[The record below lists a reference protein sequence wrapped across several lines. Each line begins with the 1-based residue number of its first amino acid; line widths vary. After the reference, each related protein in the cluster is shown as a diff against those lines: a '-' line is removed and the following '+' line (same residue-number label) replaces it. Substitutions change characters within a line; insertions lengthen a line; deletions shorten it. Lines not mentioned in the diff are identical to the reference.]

1 MSVEAFTVDGKV
13 TIDTTPFES
22 GIAKVTSK
30 LSELSGSMKSM
41 MEIGGGNWNFNG
53 ALNWLKTLK
62 DDIAVIKQDI
72 ATMNTEFANTKG
84 KNALKTEIASLRS
97 EIDAIKQKVNETT
110 TQTVQRVRE
119 VQTEISAIV
128 SGTEPLVQLWTAMNG
143 QITEHYDILGIY
155 NSEIGQINAKWRETQ
170 GLVQKNTA
178 FMKEM
183 EVSGS
188 NVAKYFIHENELLQA
203 SLNFINQRAKSERT
217 FDSAVTKSFS
227 SLVRLSGELEKQVI
241 TTQKRATALSRVG
254 KEIIRN
260 GSEIKKN
267 LTYEEEMV
275 ATEKLF
281 QSGLG
286 EELASRIRINEQIKI
301 SNEMFM
307 ASKNA
312 ESQML
317 TFLNEEKGILSNL
330 TGQREKSL
338 AFIKE
343 ELTLEKEK
351 ASLIGEETALLNE
364 QNAVKQKGAVTGV
377 NGGKNK
383 LDKMSYL
390 PSRIG
395 SMAVTMWGF
404 NELMDIYNNTYSH
417 INAEGQRDYFANRIG
432 MDTKALNEFKGEI
445 ASMQKQYQKLDMTVV
460 GANALETASK
470 YGVASKDLGN
480 LTKVMAIYGS
490 EFVKQG
496 RSQEDS
502 ILAINDA
509 LDGELRRLK
518 EVGIGAEELEATG
531 LWSGDESDKTGMIL
545 ALLQIADERGYTK
558 TAQEITNLSDAI
570 QVLEVRLA
578 IDLAQAF
585 HIIEPILTE
594 TAKVFIGLLT
604 IAEQL
609 AKVIGDLGKA
619 FGSWLDST
627 FGKGTSTKFFDG
639 ITKGLGYLLAFL
651 IMYKVADKIREAV
664 SGFSL
669 LGKGWGKLQDKL
681 GRTKGMDKASDSLGD
696 FTNSTT
702 GGTVSKGGGFKE
714 NFKAQWSKLG
724 KDLGKMA
731 RVFVDVAVALA
742 LAFVLIEEGILIIS
756 GIGATYD
763 ALKPQFES
771 GVEFIKEF
779 GLWFALLGGAM
790 LGLSYAIGRIPKG
803 VEKAI
808 TKGATKLAY
817 GMAIAIGLIAE
828 AIVLL
833 IAPMTAIALLGGTAS
848 FLGTNLDKGLE
859 VISWI
864 GNALHQI
871 DLPVALFIGGF
882 LAISLLLGL
891 VQPLT
896 LALAVGIASA
906 LLLVTE
912 AIVMLIPPLGAIALL
927 GGTASMLGEDNI
939 NQGAETIKRI
949 GNVLQVLAQAI
960 PYLLVVDLSIFGVQL
975 VEWGNRL
982 LSGGKDG
989 LTTLVQDILPTI
1001 QTFISDFNDLDFS
1014 ETLDTAKV
1022 QAVTTMANQIPPLFQ
1037 AIQKV
1042 NNALGGGGVSVS
1054 LLGGLIEIK
1063 SDSGL
1068 GDKLT
1073 TLYEDIKAVMDFAN
1087 KLGGLGTGGNANT
1100 TAIQQTANAIT
1111 QLKTKLDLFVTT
1123 ISGAS
1128 AKVQTAST
1136 KLGNALPNG
1145 FKTGSASFSS
1155 AVVSVLAKGVKEIQ
1169 SRYNTFNNGGK
1180 TLGQK
1185 MIDGFKNHKPSLKT
1199 VTSKEIDYA
1208 LDELDDS
1215 KDDFYNKGKA
1225 LGEELTRGY
1234 QDGADIHSP
1243 GLIARTTARELRYTM
1258 DALDTGKK
1266 MMYQGGVALGQ
1277 ALTNGYNSYG
1287 NIRTDVGVLASKG
1300 VSNEQ
1305 LQANVKNTKL
1315 NGNIK
1320 GQNPQLTQTIINID
1334 MSNSTVIGVQDL
1346 DNKIRQ
1352 SVEKAIISINSP
1364 NGAIGY

>member
-41 MEIGGGNWNFNG
+41 MEMGGGNWNFNG
-53 ALNWLKTLK
+53 ALNGLKTLK
-62 DDIAVIKQDI
+62 DDLAVIKQDI

-84 KNALKTEIASLRS
+84 IETLRSEILELRS

-119 VQTEISAIV
+119 VKTEISAIT
-128 SGTEPLVQLWTAMNG
+128 SGTEPLVQLWSAMNG
-143 QITEHYDILGIY
+143 QMAEHYDILGIY

-170 GLVQKNTA
+170 GLVEKNTA
-178 FMKEM
+178 FMKEI

-188 NVAKYFIHENELLQA
+188 NIAKYFTHETQILERNVSLLEQEAELTNLLTQKSRQNATTISQISRELSRVTNFSREVGTYFANEDKILRMSLRTLQEQDRILA
-203 SLNFINQRAKSERT
+203 DKLAKSER
-217 FDSAVTKSFS
+217 
-227 SLVRLSGELEKQVI
+227 E
-241 TTQKRATALSRVG
+241 TALAR
-254 KEIIRN
+254 EIAEINKLDMDIRR
-260 GSEIKKN
+260 
-267 LTYEEEMV
+267 
-275 ATEKLF
+275 
-281 QSGLG
+281 
-286 EELASRIRINEQIKI
+286 AS
-301 SNEMFM
+301 
-307 ASKNA
+307 ANA
-312 ESQML
+312 EAEML
-317 TFLNEEKGILSNL
+317 AFLESERGVISSITGSREKGLSVIN
-330 TGQREKSL
+330 
-338 AFIKE
+338 KE
-343 ELTLEKEK
+343 LSLEKEK
-351 ASLIGEETALLNE
+351 MALIGEETALINE
-364 QNAVKQKGAVTGV
+364 QNAVKEKGAVTGA

-383 LDKMSYL
+383 LDKMGYL
-390 PSRIG
+390 PRRIG
-395 SMAVTMWGF
+395 SMALTMWGF
-404 NELMDIYNNTYSH
+404 NELMDVYDKTMGH
-417 INAEGQRDYFANRIG
+417 INAESQKDYFAKRMG
-432 MDTKALNEFKGEI
+432 MNSKATQDFTNQLNN
-445 ASMQKQYQKLDMTVV
+445 MQKTYKKLDMTVV

-470 YGVASKDLGN
+470 YKVQESSLGDL
-480 LTKVMAIYGS
+480 TEVMAIYGS

-496 RSQEDS
+496 RTQEDS

-518 EVGIGAEELEATG
+518 EVGIGAEELKATG
-531 LWSGDESDKTGMIL
+531 LWNGDESDKEGML
-545 ALLQIADERGYTK
+545 KALLQIAQERGYDK
-558 TAQEITNLSDAI
+558 TAKDITNLSDAI
-570 QVLEVRLA
+570 TTLEVKLS
-578 IDLAQAF
+578 IDLARAF
-585 HIIEPILTE
+585 GVIEPLITDVLGNFVIMLEALEGAIAWVTPKITE
-594 TAKVFIGLLT
+594 FAKAIGLIDKDGKATQFGNFLEDWASWMIT
-604 IAEQL
+604 FGITAYGVYKIAKPL
-609 AKVIGDLGKA
+609 LGMFGKLKDVGGSLGKET
-619 FGSWLDST
+619 GDI
-627 FGKGTSTKFFDG
+627 GKTMNT
-639 ITKGLGYLLAFL
+639 
-651 IMYKVADKIREAV
+651 
-664 SGFSL
+664 
-669 LGKGWGKLQDKL
+669 
-681 GRTKGMDKASDSLGD
+681 
-696 FTNSTT
+696 
-702 GGTVSKGGGFKE
+702 GGFKE
-714 NFKAQWSKLG
+714 NFKSEWGKLG
-724 KDLGKMA
+724 KNLGKMA
-731 RVFVDVAVALA
+731 RVFVEVAVALA
-742 LAFVLIEEGILIIS
+742 MAFALIEEGILLIS
-756 GIGATYD
+756 AVGYTYD
-763 ALKPQFES
+763 SLKPQFES
-771 GVEFIKEF
+771 GIEFIKEF

-790 LGLSYAIGRIPKG
+790 IGLSYALGKVPDSAMKNIG
-803 VEKAI
+803 
-808 TKGATKLAY
+808 KGATKLAY

-871 DLPVALFIGGF
+871 DLPMVLFIGGF

-927 GGTASMLGEDNI
+927 GGTASMLGEDKI
-939 NQGAETIKRI
+939 QQGAETIKMI

-960 PYLLVVDLSIFGVQL
+960 PYLLVVDLSIFAVQL

-1014 ETLDTAKV
+1014 ETLDPAKV

-1042 NNALGGGGVSVS
+1042 NNAMGTSDAVGNIFGALGGGISGAI
-1054 LLGGLIEIK
+1054 GMGL
-1063 SDSGL
+1063 SA
-1068 GDKLT
+1068 KLDQ
-1073 TLYEDIKAVMDFAN
+1073 LYKDIKNVMDFAN

-1111 QLKTKLDLFVTT
+1111 QLKMKLDLFITT
-1123 ISGAS
+1123 ISSAS
-1128 AKVQTAST
+1128 ARVQSAST
-1136 KLGNALPNG
+1136 RLGNALPNG
-1145 FKTGSASFSS
+1145 FKTGSASFGS
-1155 AVVSVLAKGVKEIQ
+1155 AVVSVLAKGVHQVQ
-1169 SRYNTFNNGGK
+1169 SRYATFNNGGK
-1180 TLGQK
+1180 ALGQK
-1185 MIDGFKNHKPSLKT
+1185 LVDGFKNHKPSLKT

-1208 LDELDDS
+1208 LDELDDRKS
-1215 KDDFYNKGKA
+1215 EFYDKGKA
-1225 LGEELTRGY
+1225 LGSELTRGY

-1287 NIRTDVGVLASKG
+1287 NLRTDVGVLASKG

-1305 LQANVKNTKL
+1305 LQANVKSVQGKGK
-1315 NGNIK
+1315 GNQ
-1320 GQNPQLTQTIINID
+1320 QNPQLTQTNINID

-1352 SVEKAIISINSP
+1352 AVEKAIVSINSP

>member
-1 MSVEAFTVDGKV
+1 M
-13 TIDTTPFES
+13 
-22 GIAKVTSK
+22 
-30 LSELSGSMKSM
+30 
-41 MEIGGGNWNFNG
+41 
-53 ALNWLKTLK
+53 
-62 DDIAVIKQDI
+62 
-72 ATMNTEFANTKG
+72 
-84 KNALKTEIASLRS
+84 SLRTLQ
-97 EIDAIKQKVNETT
+97 EQD
-110 TQTVQRVRE
+110 R
-119 VQTEISAIV
+119 
-128 SGTEPLVQLWTAMNG
+128 
-143 QITEHYDILGIY
+143 IL
-155 NSEIGQINAKWRETQ
+155 ADK
-170 GLVQKNTA
+170 L
-178 FMKEM
+178 
-183 EVSGS
+183 
-188 NVAKYFIHENELLQA
+188 
-203 SLNFINQRAKSERT
+203 AKSER
-217 FDSAVTKSFS
+217 
-227 SLVRLSGELEKQVI
+227 E
-241 TTQKRATALSRVG
+241 TALAR
-254 KEIIRN
+254 EIAEINKLDMDIRR
-260 GSEIKKN
+260 
-267 LTYEEEMV
+267 
-275 ATEKLF
+275 
-281 QSGLG
+281 
-286 EELASRIRINEQIKI
+286 AS
-301 SNEMFM
+301 
-307 ASKNA
+307 ANA
-312 ESQML
+312 EAEML
-317 TFLNEEKGILSNL
+317 AFLESERGVISSITGSREKGLSVIN
-330 TGQREKSL
+330 
-338 AFIKE
+338 KE
-343 ELTLEKEK
+343 LSLEKEK
-351 ASLIGEETALLNE
+351 MALIGEETALINE
-364 QNAVKQKGAVTGV
+364 QNAVKQKGAVTGA

-383 LDKMSYL
+383 LDKMGYL

-395 SMAVTMWGF
+395 SMAMTMWGF

-417 INAEGQRDYFANRIG
+417 INAEGQRDYFAKRIG
-432 MDTKALNEFKGEI
+432 MDTKALNGFKGEI

-651 IMYKVADKIREAV
+651 IMYKVADRIREAV

-808 TKGATKLAY
+808 TKGATRLAR

-864 GNALHQI
+864 GNALHKI

-939 NQGAETIKRI
+939 NQGAETIRMI
-949 GNVLQVLAQAI
+949 GRVLKVLSEAMTDLVIVDLGVLADRVLNFAT
-960 PYLLVVDLSIFGVQL
+960 QL
-975 VEWGNRL
+975 MN
-982 LSGGKDG
+982 GGKDAM
-989 LTTLVQDILPTI
+989 TTLTEDILPSLRD
-1001 QTFISDFNDLDFS
+1001 FIIDFNAMDFS
-1014 ETLDTAKV
+1014 VTVDSAKV
-1022 QAVTTMANQIPPLFQ
+1022 QAVTTMANQIPPMFRAVQNL
-1037 AIQKV
+1037 
-1042 NNALGGGGVSVS
+1042 NNVLGGGGVSVS

-1073 TLYEDIKAVMDFAN
+1073 AFYEDIKAVMDFAR

-1100 TAIQQTANAIT
+1100 TAIQQTSNAIT
-1111 QLKTKLDLFVTT
+1111 QLKTKLDLFITT

-1128 AKVQTAST
+1128 VKVQTAST

-1155 AVVSVLAKGVKEIQ
+1155 AVVRVLAKGVREIQ
-1169 SRYNTFNNGGK
+1169 SRYATFNNGGK
-1180 TLGQK
+1180 ALGQK
-1185 MIDGFKNHKPSLKT
+1185 LVDGFKNHKPSLKT

-1215 KDDFYNKGKA
+1215 KDDFYSKGKA

-1258 DALDTGKK
+1258 DALTVGER

-1287 NIRTDVGVLASKG
+1287 NLRTDVGVLASKG

-1315 NGNIK
+1315 NGNLK
-1320 GQNPQLTQTIINID
+1320 GQNPQLTQTNINID

-1352 SVEKAIISINSP
+1352 AVEKAIVSINSP

>member
-41 MEIGGGNWNFNG
+41 MEMGGGNWNFNG
-53 ALNWLKTLK
+53 ALNGLKTLK

-72 ATMNTEFANTKG
+72 ATMNTEFANTQG
-84 KNALKTEIASLRS
+84 INALKTEIASLRS

-119 VQTEISAIV
+119 VKTEISAIV
-128 SGTEPLVQLWTAMNG
+128 SGTEPLVQLWTVMNG
-143 QITEHYDILGIY
+143 QIAEHYDILGIY

-188 NVAKYFIHENELLQA
+188 NVAKYFTHEAQILERNVSLLKQEAELTNLLTQKSRQNATTISQISRELSRVANFSREVGTYFANEDKILRMSLRTLQEQDRILA
-203 SLNFINQRAKSERT
+203 DKLAKSER
-217 FDSAVTKSFS
+217 
-227 SLVRLSGELEKQVI
+227 E
-241 TTQKRATALSRVG
+241 TALAR
-254 KEIIRN
+254 EIAEINKLDMDIRR
-260 GSEIKKN
+260 
-267 LTYEEEMV
+267 
-275 ATEKLF
+275 
-281 QSGLG
+281 
-286 EELASRIRINEQIKI
+286 AS
-301 SNEMFM
+301 
-307 ASKNA
+307 ANA
-312 ESQML
+312 EAEML
-317 TFLNEEKGILSNL
+317 AFLESERGVISSITGSREKGLSVIN
-330 TGQREKSL
+330 
-338 AFIKE
+338 KE
-343 ELTLEKEK
+343 LSLEKEK
-351 ASLIGEETALLNE
+351 MAIIGEETALLNE

-395 SMAVTMWGF
+395 SMALTMWGF

-417 INAEGQRDYFANRIG
+417 INAEGQRDYFADRIG
-432 MDTKALNEFKGEI
+432 MDTKALNRFKGEI

-496 RSQEDS
+496 RTQEDS

-585 HIIEPILTE
+585 HIVEPILKE
-594 TAKVFIGLLT
+594 TATVFIGLLT

-702 GGTVSKGGGFKE
+702 GGTASKGGGFKE

-724 KDLGKMA
+724 KDLGMIA

-771 GVEFIKEF
+771 GIEFIKEF
-779 GLWFALLGGAM
+779 GVWFALLGGAM
-790 LGLSYAIGRIPKG
+790 LVFSYALGRVPESAMKS
-803 VEKAI
+803 VN
-808 TKGATKLAY
+808 KGATKLAR

-859 VISWI
+859 VIGWI
-864 GNALHQI
+864 GNALHKI

-882 LAISLLLGL
+882 LAISLLLGS

-912 AIVMLIPPLGAIALL
+912 AIVMLIPTLGAIALL
-927 GGTASMLGEDNI
+927 GGTASMLG
-939 NQGAETIKRI
+939 
-949 GNVLQVLAQAI
+949 
-960 PYLLVVDLSIFGVQL
+960 
-975 VEWGNRL
+975 
-982 LSGGKDG
+982 
-989 LTTLVQDILPTI
+989 
-1001 QTFISDFNDLDFS
+1001 
-1014 ETLDTAKV
+1014 
-1022 QAVTTMANQIPPLFQ
+1022 
-1037 AIQKV
+1037 
-1042 NNALGGGGVSVS
+1042 
-1054 LLGGLIEIK
+1054 
-1063 SDSGL
+1063 
-1068 GDKLT
+1068 
-1073 TLYEDIKAVMDFAN
+1073 
-1087 KLGGLGTGGNANT
+1087 
-1100 TAIQQTANAIT
+1100 
-1111 QLKTKLDLFVTT
+1111 
-1123 ISGAS
+1123 
-1128 AKVQTAST
+1128 
-1136 KLGNALPNG
+1136 
-1145 FKTGSASFSS
+1145 
-1155 AVVSVLAKGVKEIQ
+1155 
-1169 SRYNTFNNGGK
+1169 
-1180 TLGQK
+1180 
-1185 MIDGFKNHKPSLKT
+1185 
-1199 VTSKEIDYA
+1199 
-1208 LDELDDS
+1208 
-1215 KDDFYNKGKA
+1215 
-1225 LGEELTRGY
+1225 
-1234 QDGADIHSP
+1234 
-1243 GLIARTTARELRYTM
+1243 
-1258 DALDTGKK
+1258 
-1266 MMYQGGVALGQ
+1266 
-1277 ALTNGYNSYG
+1277 
-1287 NIRTDVGVLASKG
+1287 
-1300 VSNEQ
+1300 
-1305 LQANVKNTKL
+1305 
-1315 NGNIK
+1315 
-1320 GQNPQLTQTIINID
+1320 
-1334 MSNSTVIGVQDL
+1334 
-1346 DNKIRQ
+1346 
-1352 SVEKAIISINSP
+1352 
-1364 NGAIGY
+1364 

>member
-22 GIAKVTSK
+22 GIAKVTTK

-41 MEIGGGNWNFNG
+41 MEMGGGNWNFNG
-53 ALNWLKTLK
+53 ALDGLKTLK
-62 DDIAVIKQDI
+62 DDLAVIKQDI
-72 ATMNTEFANTKG
+72 ATMNTEFANTQG
-84 KNALKTEIASLRS
+84 INALKTEIASLRS

-119 VQTEISAIV
+119 VKTEISAIT
-128 SGTEPLVQLWTAMNG
+128 SGTEPLVQLWSAMNG
-143 QITEHYDILGIY
+143 QLAEHYDILRIY

-170 GLVQKNTA
+170 GLVEKNTA
-178 FMKEM
+178 FMKEI

-188 NVAKYFIHENELLQA
+188 NIAKYFTHETQILERNVSLLEQEAELTNL
-203 SLNFINQRAKSERT
+203 L
-217 FDSAVTKSFS
+217 
-227 SLVRLSGELEKQVI
+227 
-241 TTQKRATALSRVG
+241 TQKSRQNATTISQISRELSIDMDIRRASA
-254 KEIIRN
+254 
-260 GSEIKKN
+260 
-267 LTYEEEMV
+267 
-275 ATEKLF
+275 
-281 QSGLG
+281 
-286 EELASRIRINEQIKI
+286 
-301 SNEMFM
+301 
-307 ASKNA
+307 NA
-312 ESQML
+312 EAEML
-317 TFLNEEKGILSNL
+317 AFLESEKGVISSI
-330 TGQREKSL
+330 TGSREKGLSV
-338 AFIKE
+338 INKE
-343 ELTLEKEK
+343 LSLEKEK
-351 ASLIGEETALLNE
+351 MALIGEETALINE
-364 QNAVKQKGAVTGV
+364 QNAVKQKGAVTGA

-383 LDKMSYL
+383 LDKMGYL

-395 SMAVTMWGF
+395 SMALTMWGF

-417 INAEGQRDYFANRIG
+417 INAEGQRDYFADRIG
-432 MDTKALNEFKGEI
+432 MDTKALNGFKGEI

-509 LDGELRRLK
+509 LDGELRRLT

-594 TAKVFIGLLT
+594 TAKVFVGLLT

-790 LGLSYAIGRIPKG
+790 IGLSYALGKVPESAMQT
-803 VEKAI
+803 V

-939 NQGAETIKRI
+939 NQGAETIRMI
-949 GNVLQVLAQAI
+949 GRVLNVLADAMVDLV
-960 PYLLVVDLSIFGVQL
+960 VVDLGVLADRVLNFATQL
-975 VEWGNRL
+975 MN
-982 LSGGKDG
+982 GGKDAM
-989 LTTLVQDILPTI
+989 TTLTEDILPSLRD
-1001 QTFISDFNDLDFS
+1001 FIIDFNAMDFS
-1014 ETLDTAKV
+1014 VTVDSAKV
-1022 QAVTTMANQIPPLFQ
+1022 QAVTTMAEQIPPMFN
-1037 AIQKV
+1037 AVQKLT
-1042 NNALGGGGVSVS
+1042 NSLGGGGVSVS
-1054 LLGGLIEIK
+1054 LLGGLIEVK

-1073 TLYEDIKAVMDFAN
+1073 TLYEDIRAVMDFAR

-1100 TAIQQTANAIT
+1100 TAIQQTSNAIT
-1111 QLKTKLDLFVTT
+1111 QLKTKLDLFITT

-1128 AKVQTAST
+1128 VKVQTAST

-1145 FKTGSASFSS
+1145 FKTGSASFGS
-1155 AVVSVLAKGVKEIQ
+1155 AVVSVLAKGVHQVQ
-1169 SRYNTFNNGGK
+1169 SRYATFNNGGK
-1180 TLGQK
+1180 ALGQK
-1185 MIDGFKNHKPSLKT
+1185 LVDGFKNHKPSLKT
-1199 VTSKEIDYA
+1199 ITSKEIDYA
-1208 LDELDDS
+1208 LDELDDRKS
-1215 KDDFYNKGKA
+1215 EFYDKGKA
-1225 LGEELTRGY
+1225 LGSELTRGY

-1287 NIRTDVGVLASKG
+1287 NLRTDVGVLASKG

-1305 LQANVKNTKL
+1305 LQANARSVQVKGK
-1315 NGNIK
+1315 GNQ
-1320 GQNPQLTQTIINID
+1320 QNPQLTQTNINID

-1352 SVEKAIISINSP
+1352 AVEKAIVSINSP

>member
-22 GIAKVTSK
+22 GIAKVTTK

-41 MEIGGGNWNFNG
+41 MEMGGGNWNFNG
-53 ALNWLKTLK
+53 ALNGLKTLK
-62 DDIAVIKQDI
+62 DDLAVIKQDI

-84 KNALKTEIASLRS
+84 IETLRSEILELRS

-119 VQTEISAIV
+119 VKTEISAIT
-128 SGTEPLVQLWTAMNG
+128 SGTEPLVQLWSAMNG
-143 QITEHYDILGIY
+143 QMAEHYDILGIY

-170 GLVQKNTA
+170 GLVEKNTA
-178 FMKEM
+178 FMKEI

-188 NVAKYFIHENELLQA
+188 NIAKYFTHETQILERNVSLLEQEAELTNLLTQKSRQNATTISQISRELSRVTNFSREVGTYFANEDKILRMSLRTLQEQDRILA
-203 SLNFINQRAKSERT
+203 DKLAKSER
-217 FDSAVTKSFS
+217 
-227 SLVRLSGELEKQVI
+227 E
-241 TTQKRATALSRVG
+241 TALAR
-254 KEIIRN
+254 EIAEINKLDMDIRR
-260 GSEIKKN
+260 
-267 LTYEEEMV
+267 
-275 ATEKLF
+275 
-281 QSGLG
+281 
-286 EELASRIRINEQIKI
+286 AS
-301 SNEMFM
+301 
-307 ASKNA
+307 ANA
-312 ESQML
+312 EAEML
-317 TFLNEEKGILSNL
+317 AFLESERGVISSITGSREKGLSAIN
-330 TGQREKSL
+330 
-338 AFIKE
+338 KE
-343 ELTLEKEK
+343 LSLEKEK
-351 ASLIGEETALLNE
+351 IALIGEETALLNE
-364 QNAVKQKGAVTGV
+364 QNAVKQKGAVTGA

-383 LDKMSYL
+383 LDKMGYL

-395 SMAVTMWGF
+395 SMALTMWGF
-404 NELMDIYNNTYSH
+404 NELMDVYNNTYSH
-417 INAEGQRDYFANRIG
+417 INAEGQRDYFADRIG
-432 MDTKALNEFKGEI
+432 MDTKALNGFKGEI

-518 EVGIGAEELEATG
+518 EVGIGKEELEATG
-531 LWSGDESDKTGMIL
+531 LWSGKESDKTGMIL

-585 HIIEPILTE
+585 HIIEPVLKE
-594 TAKVFIGLLT
+594 TATVFIGLLT

-651 IMYKVADKIREAV
+651 ILYKVADNIREAV

-681 GRTKGMDKASDSLGD
+681 GKTKGMDKATKSMGKMGQ
-696 FTNSTT
+696 TT
-702 GGTVSKGGGFKE
+702 GGTVS
-714 NFKAQWSKLG
+714 NTSA
-724 KDLGKMA
+724 KDGLKNWGRNLAKNLGKMA
-731 RVFVDVAVALA
+731 EIFIEVAVAIAMAWA
-742 LAFVLIEEGILIIS
+742 LLKESMILIGDLGKDWEAHKSEIDS
-756 GIGATYD
+756 GMDFIKTYGIWILGVSAIMIYFLNGMGATPTTT
-763 ALKPQFES
+763 AEMRNIARGGLKFAE
-771 GVEFIKEF
+771 
-779 GLWFALLGGAM
+779 GL
-790 LGLSYAIGRIPKG
+790 
-803 VEKAI
+803 
-808 TKGATKLAY
+808 
-817 GMAIAIGLIAE
+817 AIAMGLITE
-828 AIVLL
+828 AIVML
-833 IAPMTAIALLGGTAS
+833 IPPMLAIALLGGTAS

-871 DLPVALFIGGF
+871 DLPMVLFIGGF

-906 LLLVTE
+906 LFLITE

-927 GGTASMLGEDNI
+927 GGTASMLGEDKI
-939 NQGAETIKRI
+939 QQGAETIKMI

-1014 ETLDTAKV
+1014 ETLDPAKV

-1042 NNALGGGGVSVS
+1042 NNAMGTSDAVGNIFGALGGGISGAI
-1054 LLGGLIEIK
+1054 GMGL
-1063 SDSGL
+1063 SA
-1068 GDKLT
+1068 KLDQ
-1073 TLYEDIKAVMDFAN
+1073 LYKDIKNVMDFAN

-1128 AKVQTAST
+1128 ARVQSAST
-1136 KLGNALPNG
+1136 RLGNALPNG
-1145 FKTGSASFSS
+1145 FKTGSASFGS
-1155 AVVSVLAKGVKEIQ
+1155 AVVSVLAKGVHQVQ
-1169 SRYNTFNNGGK
+1169 SRYATFNNGGK
-1180 TLGQK
+1180 ALGQK
-1185 MIDGFKNHKPSLKT
+1185 LVDGFKNHKPSLKT

-1208 LDELDDS
+1208 LDELDDRKS
-1215 KDDFYNKGKA
+1215 EFYDKGKA
-1225 LGEELTRGY
+1225 LGSELTRGY

-1287 NIRTDVGVLASKG
+1287 NLRTDVGVLASKG

-1305 LQANVKNTKL
+1305 LQANVKSVQGKGK
-1315 NGNIK
+1315 GNQ
-1320 GQNPQLTQTIINID
+1320 QNPQLTQTNINID

-1352 SVEKAIISINSP
+1352 AVEKAIVSINSP

>member
-22 GIAKVTSK
+22 GIAKVTTK

-41 MEIGGGNWNFNG
+41 MEMGGGNWNFNG
-53 ALNWLKTLK
+53 ALNGLKTLK
-62 DDIAVIKQDI
+62 DDLAVIKQDI

-84 KNALKTEIASLRS
+84 INALKTEIASLRS

-119 VQTEISAIV
+119 VKTEISAIT
-128 SGTEPLVQLWTAMNG
+128 SGTEPLVQLWSAMNG
-143 QITEHYDILGIY
+143 QLSEHYDILGIY

-170 GLVQKNTA
+170 GLVEKNTA
-178 FMKEM
+178 FMKEI

-188 NVAKYFIHENELLQA
+188 NIAKYFTHETQILERNVSLLEQEAELTNLLTQKSRQNATTISQISRELSRVTNFSREVGTYFANEDKILRMSLRTLQEQDRILA
-203 SLNFINQRAKSERT
+203 DKLAKSER
-217 FDSAVTKSFS
+217 
-227 SLVRLSGELEKQVI
+227 E
-241 TTQKRATALSRVG
+241 TALAR
-254 KEIIRN
+254 EIAEINKLDMDIRR
-260 GSEIKKN
+260 
-267 LTYEEEMV
+267 
-275 ATEKLF
+275 
-281 QSGLG
+281 
-286 EELASRIRINEQIKI
+286 AS
-301 SNEMFM
+301 
-307 ASKNA
+307 ANA
-312 ESQML
+312 EAEML
-317 TFLNEEKGILSNL
+317 AFLESERGVISSITGSREKGLSAIN
-330 TGQREKSL
+330 
-338 AFIKE
+338 KE
-343 ELTLEKEK
+343 LSLEKEK
-351 ASLIGEETALLNE
+351 IALIGEETTLLNE
-364 QNAVKQKGAVTGV
+364 QNAVKQKGAVTGA

-383 LDKMSYL
+383 LDKMGYL
-390 PSRIG
+390 PKRIG
-395 SMAVTMWGF
+395 SMALTMWGF
-404 NELMDIYNNTYSH
+404 NELMDVYDKTMGH
-417 INAEGQRDYFANRIG
+417 INAESQKDYFAKRMG
-432 MDTKALNEFKGEI
+432 MNSKATQDFTNQLNN
-445 ASMQKQYQKLDMTVV
+445 MQKTYKKLDMTVV

-470 YGVASKDLGN
+470 YKVQESSLGDL
-480 LTKVMAIYGS
+480 TEVMAIYGS

-496 RSQEDS
+496 RTQEDS

-518 EVGIGAEELEATG
+518 EVGIGAEELKATG
-531 LWSGDESDKTGMIL
+531 LWNGDESDKEGML
-545 ALLQIADERGYTK
+545 KALLQIAQERGYDK
-558 TAQEITNLSDAI
+558 TAKDITNLSDAI
-570 QVLEVRLA
+570 TTLEVKLS
-578 IDLAQAF
+578 IDLARAF
-585 HIIEPILTE
+585 GVIEPLITDVLGNFVIMLEALEGAIAWVTPKITE
-594 TAKVFIGLLT
+594 FAKAIGLIDKDGKATQFGNFLEDWASWMIT
-604 IAEQL
+604 FGIIAYGVYKIAKPLLGMFGKLKDVGGGIAEGTGD
-609 AKVIGDLGKA
+609 IGK
-619 FGSWLDST
+619 T
-627 FGKGTSTKFFDG
+627 MNT
-639 ITKGLGYLLAFL
+639 
-651 IMYKVADKIREAV
+651 
-664 SGFSL
+664 
-669 LGKGWGKLQDKL
+669 
-681 GRTKGMDKASDSLGD
+681 
-696 FTNSTT
+696 
-702 GGTVSKGGGFKE
+702 GGFKE
-714 NFKAQWSKLG
+714 NFKSEWGKLG
-724 KDLGKMA
+724 KNLGKMA
-731 RVFVDVAVALA
+731 RVFVEVAVALA
-742 LAFVLIEEGILIIS
+742 MAFALIEEGILLIS
-756 GIGATYD
+756 AVGYTYD
-763 ALKPQFES
+763 SLKPQFDS
-771 GVEFIKEF
+771 GIEFIKEF

-790 LGLSYAIGRIPKG
+790 LGLSYALGKVPDSAMKTIG
-803 VEKAI
+803 
-808 TKGATKLAY
+808 KGATRLAY

-833 IAPMTAIALLGGTAS
+833 IAPMTAIALLGGIAS

-871 DLPVALFIGGF
+871 DLPMALFIGGF
-882 LAISLLLGL
+882 LAVSLLLGL

-927 GGTASMLGEDNI
+927 GGTASMLGEDKI
-939 NQGAETIKRI
+939 QQGAETIKMI

-960 PYLLVVDLSIFGVQL
+960 PSLLVVDLSILGVQL

-1014 ETLDTAKV
+1014 ETLDPAKV

-1042 NNALGGGGVSVS
+1042 NNAMGTSDAVGNIFGALGGGISGAI
-1054 LLGGLIEIK
+1054 GMGL
-1063 SDSGL
+1063 SA
-1068 GDKLT
+1068 KLNQ
-1073 TLYEDIKAVMDFAN
+1073 LYNDIKNVMDFAN

-1111 QLKTKLDLFVTT
+1111 QLKTKLDLFITT

-1128 AKVQTAST
+1128 ARVQSAST
-1136 KLGNALPNG
+1136 RLGNALPNG
-1145 FKTGSASFSS
+1145 FKTGSASFGS
-1155 AVVSVLAKGVKEIQ
+1155 AVVSVLAKGVHQVQ
-1169 SRYNTFNNGGK
+1169 SRYATFNNGGK
-1180 TLGQK
+1180 ALGQK
-1185 MIDGFKNHKPSLKT
+1185 LVDGFKNHKPSLKT

-1208 LDELDDS
+1208 LDELDDRKS
-1215 KDDFYNKGKA
+1215 EFYDKGKA
-1225 LGEELTRGY
+1225 LGSELTRGY

-1287 NIRTDVGVLASKG
+1287 NLRTDVGVLASKG

-1305 LQANVKNTKL
+1305 LQANARSVQGKGK
-1315 NGNIK
+1315 GN
-1320 GQNPQLTQTIINID
+1320 QQTPQLTQTNINID

-1352 SVEKAIISINSP
+1352 AVEKAIVSINSP

>member
-41 MEIGGGNWNFNG
+41 MEMGGGNWNFNG
-53 ALNWLKTLK
+53 ALNGLKTLK

-84 KNALKTEIASLRS
+84 INALKTEIASLRS

-119 VQTEISAIV
+119 VKTEISAIV
-128 SGTEPLVQLWTAMNG
+128 SGTEPLVQLWSAMNG
-143 QITEHYDILGIY
+143 QMAEHYDILGIY

-170 GLVQKNTA
+170 GLVEKNTA
-178 FMKEM
+178 FMKEI

-188 NVAKYFIHENELLQA
+188 NIAKYFTHETQILERNVSLLEQEAELTNLLTQKSRQNATTISQISRELSRVTNFSREVGTYFANEDKILRMSLRTLQEQDRILA
-203 SLNFINQRAKSERT
+203 DKLAKSER
-217 FDSAVTKSFS
+217 
-227 SLVRLSGELEKQVI
+227 E
-241 TTQKRATALSRVG
+241 TALAR
-254 KEIIRN
+254 EIAEINKLDMDIRR
-260 GSEIKKN
+260 
-267 LTYEEEMV
+267 
-275 ATEKLF
+275 
-281 QSGLG
+281 
-286 EELASRIRINEQIKI
+286 AS
-301 SNEMFM
+301 
-307 ASKNA
+307 ANA
-312 ESQML
+312 EAEML
-317 TFLNEEKGILSNL
+317 AFLESERGVISSITGSREKGLSVIN
-330 TGQREKSL
+330 
-338 AFIKE
+338 KE
-343 ELTLEKEK
+343 LSLEKEK
-351 ASLIGEETALLNE
+351 MALIGEETALINE
-364 QNAVKQKGAVTGV
+364 QNAVKEKGAVTGV

-383 LDKMSYL
+383 LDKMGYL

-395 SMAVTMWGF
+395 SMALTMWGF

-417 INAEGQRDYFANRIG
+417 INAEGQRDYFAKRIG
-432 MDTKALNEFKGEI
+432 MDTKALNGFKGEI

-594 TAKVFIGLLT
+594 TAKVFVGLLT

-714 NFKAQWSKLG
+714 NFMAQWSKLG

-848 FLGTNLDKGLE
+848 FLGTNSDKGLE

-864 GNALHQI
+864 GNALHKI

-927 GGTASMLGEDNI
+927 GGTASMLGEDKI
-939 NQGAETIKRI
+939 QQGAETIKMI

-1022 QAVTTMANQIPPLFQ
+1022 QAVTTMANQIPPMFRAVQNL
-1037 AIQKV
+1037 
-1042 NNALGGGGVSVS
+1042 NNVLGGGGVSVS

-1073 TLYEDIKAVMDFAN
+1073 AFYEDIKAVMDFAR
-1087 KLGGLGTGGNANT
+1087 KLGGLGTGGNENT
-1100 TAIQQTANAIT
+1100 TAIQQTSNAIT
-1111 QLKTKLDLFVTT
+1111 QLKTKLDLFITT

-1128 AKVQTAST
+1128 VKVQTAST

-1145 FKTGSASFSS
+1145 FKTGSSSFGS
-1155 AVVSVLAKGVKEIQ
+1155 AVVSVLAKGVREIQ

-1208 LDELDDS
+1208 LDELDDA

-1225 LGEELTRGY
+1225 LGSELTRGY

-1287 NIRTDVGVLASKG
+1287 NLRTDVGVLAQKG

-1305 LQANVKNTKL
+1305 LQANARSVQGKGK
-1315 NGNIK
+1315 GN
-1320 GQNPQLTQTIINID
+1320 QQTQQLTQTNINID

-1352 SVEKAIISINSP
+1352 AVEKAIVSINSP

>member
-41 MEIGGGNWNFNG
+41 MEMGGGNWNFNG
-53 ALNWLKTLK
+53 ALNGLKTLK

-84 KNALKTEIASLRS
+84 INYLKTEIASLRS

-119 VQTEISAIV
+119 VKTEISAIV
-128 SGTEPLVQLWTAMNG
+128 SGTEPLVQLWSAMNG
-143 QITEHYDILGIY
+143 QLSEHYDILGIY
-155 NSEIGQINAKWRETQ
+155 NSELGQINAKWRETQ
-170 GLVQKNTA
+170 GLVEKNTA
-178 FMKEM
+178 FMKEI

-188 NVAKYFIHENELLQA
+188 NIAKYFTHETQILERNVSLLEQEAELTNLLTQKSRQNATTISQISRELSRVTNFSREVGTYFANEDKILRMSLRTLQEQDRILA
-203 SLNFINQRAKSERT
+203 DKLAKSER
-217 FDSAVTKSFS
+217 
-227 SLVRLSGELEKQVI
+227 E
-241 TTQKRATALSRVG
+241 TALAR
-254 KEIIRN
+254 EIAEINKLDMDIRR
-260 GSEIKKN
+260 
-267 LTYEEEMV
+267 
-275 ATEKLF
+275 
-281 QSGLG
+281 
-286 EELASRIRINEQIKI
+286 AS
-301 SNEMFM
+301 
-307 ASKNA
+307 ANA
-312 ESQML
+312 EAEML
-317 TFLNEEKGILSNL
+317 AFLESERGVISSITGSREKGLSAIN
-330 TGQREKSL
+330 
-338 AFIKE
+338 KE
-343 ELTLEKEK
+343 LSLEKEK
-351 ASLIGEETALLNE
+351 IALIGEETALLNE
-364 QNAVKQKGAVTGV
+364 QNAVKQKGAVTGA

-383 LDKMSYL
+383 LDKMGYL
-390 PSRIG
+390 PRRIG
-395 SMAVTMWGF
+395 SMALTMWGF
-404 NELMDIYNNTYSH
+404 NELMDVYDKTMGH
-417 INAEGQRDYFANRIG
+417 INAESQKDYFAKRMG
-432 MDTKALNEFKGEI
+432 MNSKATQDFTNQLNN
-445 ASMQKQYQKLDMTVV
+445 MQKTYKKLDMTVV

-470 YGVASKDLGN
+470 YKVQESSLGDL
-480 LTKVMAIYGS
+480 TEVMAIYGS

-496 RSQEDS
+496 RTQEDS

-518 EVGIGAEELEATG
+518 EVGIGAEELKATG
-531 LWSGDESDKTGMIL
+531 LWNGDESDKEGML
-545 ALLQIADERGYTK
+545 KALLQIAQERGYDK
-558 TAQEITNLSDAI
+558 TAKDITNLSDAI
-570 QVLEVRLA
+570 TTLEVKLS
-578 IDLAQAF
+578 IDLARAF
-585 HIIEPILTE
+585 GVIEPLITDVLGNFVTILEALEGAIAWVTPKITE
-594 TAKVFIGLLT
+594 FAKAIGLIDKDGKATQFGNFLEDWVSWMIT
-604 IAEQL
+604 FGIIAYGGYKIAKPLLGMFGKLKDVGGGIAEGTGD
-609 AKVIGDLGKA
+609 IGK
-619 FGSWLDST
+619 T
-627 FGKGTSTKFFDG
+627 MNT
-639 ITKGLGYLLAFL
+639 
-651 IMYKVADKIREAV
+651 
-664 SGFSL
+664 
-669 LGKGWGKLQDKL
+669 
-681 GRTKGMDKASDSLGD
+681 
-696 FTNSTT
+696 
-702 GGTVSKGGGFKE
+702 GGFKE
-714 NFKAQWSKLG
+714 NFKSEWGKLG
-724 KDLGKMA
+724 KNLGKMA
-731 RVFVDVAVALA
+731 RVFVEVAVALA
-742 LAFVLIEEGILIIS
+742 MAFALIEEGILLIS
-756 GIGATYD
+756 AVGYTYD
-763 ALKPQFES
+763 SLKPQFES

-790 LGLSYAIGRIPKG
+790 IGLSYALGKVPDSAMKNIG
-803 VEKAI
+803 
-808 TKGATKLAY
+808 KGATKLAY

-864 GNALHQI
+864 GNALHKI
-871 DLPVALFIGGF
+871 DLPMVLFIGGF

-927 GGTASMLGEDNI
+927 GGTASMLGEDKI
-939 NQGAETIKRI
+939 QQGAETIKMI

-960 PYLLVVDLSIFGVQL
+960 PYLLVVDLSIFAVQL

-1014 ETLDTAKV
+1014 ETLDPAKV
-1022 QAVTTMANQIPPLFQ
+1022 QAVTTMANQIPPMFMAVQNLT
-1037 AIQKV
+1037 
-1042 NNALGGGGVSVS
+1042 NSLGGGGVSVS
-1054 LLGGLIEIK
+1054 LFGGLIEVK

-1068 GDKLT
+1068 GSKLGA
-1073 TLYEDIKAVMDFAN
+1073 LYKDIKAVMDFAN

-1111 QLKTKLDLFVTT
+1111 QLKVKLDLFITT
-1123 ISGAS
+1123 ISSAS
-1128 AKVQTAST
+1128 ARVQSAST
-1136 KLGNALPNG
+1136 RLGNALPTG

-1155 AVVSVLAKGVKEIQ
+1155 AVVSVLAKGVHQVQ
-1169 SRYNTFNNGGK
+1169 SRYATFNNGGK
-1180 TLGQK
+1180 ALGQK
-1185 MIDGFKNHKPSLKT
+1185 LVDGFKNHKPSLKT

-1208 LDELDDS
+1208 LDELDDRKS
-1215 KDDFYNKGKA
+1215 EFYDKGKA
-1225 LGEELTRGY
+1225 LGSELTRGY

-1243 GLIARTTARELRYTM
+1243 GRITRTTARELRYTM
-1258 DALDTGKK
+1258 DVLDTGKK

-1287 NIRTDVGVLASKG
+1287 NLRTDVGVLASKG

-1305 LQANVKNTKL
+1305 LQANARSVQGKGK
-1315 NGNIK
+1315 GN
-1320 GQNPQLTQTIINID
+1320 QQTPQLTQTNINID

-1352 SVEKAIISINSP
+1352 AVEKAIVSINSP

>member
-41 MEIGGGNWNFNG
+41 MEMGGGNWNFNG
-53 ALNWLKTLK
+53 ALNGLKTLK

-84 KNALKTEIASLRS
+84 INALKTEIASLRS

-119 VQTEISAIV
+119 VKTEISAIV
-128 SGTEPLVQLWTAMNG
+128 SGTEPLVQLWSAMNG
-143 QITEHYDILGIY
+143 QMAEHYDILGIY

-188 NVAKYFIHENELLQA
+188 NVAKYFTHEAQILERNVSLLKQEAELTNLLTQKSRQNATTISKISRELSRVANFSREVGTYFANEDKILRMSLRTLQEQDRILA
-203 SLNFINQRAKSERT
+203 DKLAKSER
-217 FDSAVTKSFS
+217 
-227 SLVRLSGELEKQVI
+227 E
-241 TTQKRATALSRVG
+241 TALAREIAEINKLDMDIRRASANAEAEMLAFLESERGVISSITGSR
-254 KEIIRN
+254 
-260 GSEIKKN
+260 
-267 LTYEEEMV
+267 
-275 ATEKLF
+275 EK
-281 QSGLG
+281 GLSVIN
-286 EELASRIRINEQIKI
+286 EELS
-301 SNEMFM
+301 
-307 ASKNA
+307 
-312 ESQML
+312 
-317 TFLNEEKGILSNL
+317 
-330 TGQREKSL
+330 
-338 AFIKE
+338 
-343 ELTLEKEK
+343 LEKEK
-351 ASLIGEETALLNE
+351 MAIIGEETALINE
-364 QNAVKQKGAVTGV
+364 QNAVKQKGAVAGA

-383 LDKMSYL
+383 LDKMGYL

-395 SMAVTMWGF
+395 SMALTMWGF

-417 INAEGQRDYFANRIG
+417 INAEGQRDYFAKRIG
-432 MDTKALNEFKGEI
+432 MDTKALNGFKGEI

-518 EVGIGAEELEATG
+518 EVGIGKEELEATG
-531 LWSGDESDKTGMIL
+531 LWSGKESDKTGMIL

-585 HIIEPILTE
+585 HIIEPVLKE
-594 TAKVFIGLLT
+594 TATVFIGLLT

-651 IMYKVADKIREAV
+651 ILYKVADRIREAV
-664 SGFSL
+664 RGFSL

-681 GRTKGMDKASDSLGD
+681 GRTKGMDKATKSMGKMGQ
-696 FTNSTT
+696 TT
-702 GGTVSKGGGFKE
+702 GGTVS
-714 NFKAQWSKLG
+714 NTSAKAGLKNWGRNLAKN
-724 KDLGKMA
+724 LGKMA
-731 RVFVDVAVALA
+731 EIFIEVAVAIAMAWA
-742 LAFVLIEEGILIIS
+742 LLKESMILIGDLGKDWEAHKSEIDS
-756 GIGATYD
+756 GMDFIKTYGIWILGVSAIMIYFLNGMGATPTTT
-763 ALKPQFES
+763 AEMRNIARGGLKFAE
-771 GVEFIKEF
+771 
-779 GLWFALLGGAM
+779 GL
-790 LGLSYAIGRIPKG
+790 
-803 VEKAI
+803 
-808 TKGATKLAY
+808 
-817 GMAIAIGLIAE
+817 AIAMGLITE
-828 AIVLL
+828 AIVML
-833 IAPMTAIALLGGTAS
+833 IPPMLAIALLGGTAS

-859 VISWI
+859 VIGWI
-864 GNALHQI
+864 GDALHKI

-882 LAISLLLGL
+882 LAISLLLGS

-927 GGTASMLGEDNI
+927 GGTASMLGEDKI
-939 NQGAETIKRI
+939 QQGAETIKML

-960 PYLLVVDLSIFGVQL
+960 PYLLDVDLSIFAVQL

-1042 NNALGGGGVSVS
+1042 NNALGTSDAVGNIFGA
-1054 LLGGLIEIK
+1054 LGGSI
-1063 SDSGL
+1063 SGAIGMGL
-1068 GDKLT
+1068 KGKLDQ
-1073 TLYEDIKAVMDFAN
+1073 LYNDIKNVMDFAN

-1111 QLKTKLDLFVTT
+1111 QLKTKLNLFITT
-1123 ISGAS
+1123 ISSAS
-1128 AKVQTAST
+1128 VRVQSAST
-1136 KLGNALPNG
+1136 MLGNALPTG

-1155 AVVSVLAKGVKEIQ
+1155 AVVRVLAKGVREIQ

-1215 KDDFYNKGKA
+1215 KDDFYSKGKA

-1258 DALDTGKK
+1258 DALAVGER

-1287 NIRTDVGVLASKG
+1287 NLRTDVGVLASKG

-1315 NGNIK
+1315 NGNHK
-1320 GQNPQLTQTIINID
+1320 GQTPQLTQTNINID

-1352 SVEKAIISINSP
+1352 AVEKAIVSINSP

>member
-22 GIAKVTSK
+22 DIEKVTNK

-41 MEIGGGNWNFNG
+41 MEMGGGNWNFNG
-53 ALNWLKTLK
+53 ALDGLKTLK
-62 DDIAVIKQDI
+62 DDLAVIKQDI

-84 KNALKTEIASLRS
+84 IETLRSEILELRS

-119 VQTEISAIV
+119 VKTEISAIT
-128 SGTEPLVQLWTAMNG
+128 SGTEPLVQLWSAMNG
-143 QITEHYDILGIY
+143 QLSEHYDILGIY

-170 GLVQKNTA
+170 GLVEKNTA
-178 FMKEM
+178 FMKEI

-188 NVAKYFIHENELLQA
+188 NIAKYFTHETQILERNVSLLEQEAELTNLLTQKSRQNATTISQISRELSRVTNFSREVGTYFANEDKILRMSLRTLQEQDRILA
-203 SLNFINQRAKSERT
+203 DKLAKSER
-217 FDSAVTKSFS
+217 
-227 SLVRLSGELEKQVI
+227 E
-241 TTQKRATALSRVG
+241 TALAR
-254 KEIIRN
+254 EIAEINKLDMDIRR
-260 GSEIKKN
+260 
-267 LTYEEEMV
+267 
-275 ATEKLF
+275 
-281 QSGLG
+281 
-286 EELASRIRINEQIKI
+286 AS
-301 SNEMFM
+301 
-307 ASKNA
+307 ANA
-312 ESQML
+312 EAEML
-317 TFLNEEKGILSNL
+317 AFLESERGVISSITGSREKGLSAIN
-330 TGQREKSL
+330 
-338 AFIKE
+338 KE
-343 ELTLEKEK
+343 LSLEKEK
-351 ASLIGEETALLNE
+351 IALIGEETALLNE
-364 QNAVKQKGAVTGV
+364 QNAVKQKGAVTGA

-383 LDKMSYL
+383 LDKMGYL

-395 SMAVTMWGF
+395 SMALTMWGF
-404 NELMDIYNNTYSH
+404 NELMDVYNNTYSH
-417 INAEGQRDYFANRIG
+417 INAEGQRDYFADRIG
-432 MDTKALNEFKGEI
+432 MDTKALNGFKGEI

-518 EVGIGAEELEATG
+518 EVGIGKEELEATG
-531 LWSGDESDKTGMIL
+531 LWSGKESDKTGMIL

-585 HIIEPILTE
+585 HIIEPVLKE
-594 TAKVFIGLLT
+594 TATVFIGLLT

-651 IMYKVADKIREAV
+651 ILYKVADNIREAV

-681 GRTKGMDKASDSLGD
+681 GKTKGMDKATKSMGKMGQ
-696 FTNSTT
+696 TT
-702 GGTVSKGGGFKE
+702 GGTVS
-714 NFKAQWSKLG
+714 NTSA
-724 KDLGKMA
+724 KDGLKNWGRNLAKNLGKMA
-731 RVFVDVAVALA
+731 EIFIEVAVAIAMAWA
-742 LAFVLIEEGILIIS
+742 LLKESMILIGDLGKDWEAHKSEIDS
-756 GIGATYD
+756 GMDFIKTYGIWILGVSAIMIYFLNGMGATPTTT
-763 ALKPQFES
+763 AEMRNIARGGLKFAE
-771 GVEFIKEF
+771 
-779 GLWFALLGGAM
+779 GL
-790 LGLSYAIGRIPKG
+790 
-803 VEKAI
+803 
-808 TKGATKLAY
+808 
-817 GMAIAIGLIAE
+817 AIAMGLITE
-828 AIVLL
+828 AIVML
-833 IAPMTAIALLGGTAS
+833 IPPMLAIALLGGTAS

-871 DLPVALFIGGF
+871 DLPMALFIGGF

-939 NQGAETIKRI
+939 NQGAETIRMI
-949 GNVLQVLAQAI
+949 GRVLNVLADAMVDLV
-960 PYLLVVDLSIFGVQL
+960 VVDLGVLADRVLNFATQL
-975 VEWGNRL
+975 VN
-982 LSGGKDG
+982 GGKDAM
-989 LTTLVQDILPTI
+989 TTLIEDILPSLI
-1001 QTFISDFNDLDFS
+1001 DFISDFNDLEMGEPVDQ
-1014 ETLDTAKV
+1014 TKV
-1022 QAVTTMANQIPPLFQ
+1022 QAVTTMAEQIPPMFN
-1037 AIQKV
+1037 AVQKLT
-1042 NNALGGGGVSVS
+1042 NSLGGGGVSVS

-1068 GDKLT
+1068 GSKLGA
-1073 TLYEDIKAVMDFAN
+1073 LYKDIKAVMDFAK

-1111 QLKTKLDLFVTT
+1111 QLKVKLDLFITT
-1123 ISGAS
+1123 ISSAS
-1128 AKVQTAST
+1128 ARVQSAST
-1136 KLGNALPNG
+1136 RLGNALPNG
-1145 FKTGSASFSS
+1145 FKTGSASFGS
-1155 AVVSVLAKGVKEIQ
+1155 AVVSVLAKGVHQVQ
-1169 SRYNTFNNGGK
+1169 SRYATFNNGGK
-1180 TLGQK
+1180 ALGQK
-1185 MIDGFKNHKPSLKT
+1185 LVDGFKNHKPSLKSI
-1199 VTSKEIDYA
+1199 TSKEIDYA

-1215 KDDFYNKGKA
+1215 KDDFYEKGKS

-1287 NIRTDVGVLASKG
+1287 NLRTDVGVLASKG

-1305 LQANVKNTKL
+1305 LQANARSVQGKGK
-1315 NGNIK
+1315 GN
-1320 GQNPQLTQTIINID
+1320 QQTPQLTQTNINID

-1352 SVEKAIISINSP
+1352 AVEKAIVSINSP

>member
-41 MEIGGGNWNFNG
+41 MEMGGGNWNFNG
-53 ALNWLKTLK
+53 ALNGLKTLK

-84 KNALKTEIASLRS
+84 INYLKTEIASLRS

-119 VQTEISAIV
+119 VKTEISAIV
-128 SGTEPLVQLWTAMNG
+128 SGTEPLVQLWSAMNG
-143 QITEHYDILGIY
+143 QMAEHYDILGIY

-170 GLVQKNTA
+170 GLVEKNTA
-178 FMKEM
+178 FMKEI

-188 NVAKYFIHENELLQA
+188 NIAKYFTHETQILERNVSLLEQEAELTNLLTQKSRQNATTISQISRELSRVTNFSREVGTYFANEDKILRMSLRTLQEQDRILA
-203 SLNFINQRAKSERT
+203 DKLAKSER
-217 FDSAVTKSFS
+217 
-227 SLVRLSGELEKQVI
+227 E
-241 TTQKRATALSRVG
+241 TALAR
-254 KEIIRN
+254 EIAEINKLDMDIRR
-260 GSEIKKN
+260 
-267 LTYEEEMV
+267 
-275 ATEKLF
+275 
-281 QSGLG
+281 
-286 EELASRIRINEQIKI
+286 AS
-301 SNEMFM
+301 
-307 ASKNA
+307 ANA
-312 ESQML
+312 EAEML
-317 TFLNEEKGILSNL
+317 AFLESERGVISSITGSREKGLSVIN
-330 TGQREKSL
+330 
-338 AFIKE
+338 KE
-343 ELTLEKEK
+343 LSLEKEK
-351 ASLIGEETALLNE
+351 IALIGEETALINE
-364 QNAVKQKGAVTGV
+364 QNAVKQKGAVTGA

-383 LDKMSYL
+383 LDKMGYL
-390 PSRIG
+390 PRRIG
-395 SMAVTMWGF
+395 SMALTMWGF
-404 NELMDIYNNTYSH
+404 NELMDVYDKTMGH
-417 INAEGQRDYFANRIG
+417 INAESQKDYFAKRMG
-432 MDTKALNEFKGEI
+432 MNSKATQDFTNQLNN
-445 ASMQKQYQKLDMTVV
+445 MQKTYKKLDMTVV

-470 YGVASKDLGN
+470 YKVQESSLGDL
-480 LTKVMAIYGS
+480 TEVMAIYGS

-496 RSQEDS
+496 RTQEDS

-518 EVGIGAEELEATG
+518 EVGIGAEELKATG
-531 LWSGDESDKTGMIL
+531 LWNGDESDKEGML
-545 ALLQIADERGYTK
+545 KALLQIAQERGYDK
-558 TAQEITNLSDAI
+558 TAKDITNLSDAI
-570 QVLEVRLA
+570 TTLEVKLS
-578 IDLAQAF
+578 IDLARAF
-585 HIIEPILTE
+585 GVIEPLITDVLGNFVIMLEALEGAIAWVTPKITE
-594 TAKVFIGLLT
+594 FAKAIGLIDKDGKATQFGNFLEDWASWMIT
-604 IAEQL
+604 FGITAYGVYKIAKPL
-609 AKVIGDLGKA
+609 LGMFGKLKDVGGSLGKET
-619 FGSWLDST
+619 GDI
-627 FGKGTSTKFFDG
+627 GKTMNT
-639 ITKGLGYLLAFL
+639 
-651 IMYKVADKIREAV
+651 
-664 SGFSL
+664 
-669 LGKGWGKLQDKL
+669 
-681 GRTKGMDKASDSLGD
+681 
-696 FTNSTT
+696 
-702 GGTVSKGGGFKE
+702 GGFKE
-714 NFKAQWSKLG
+714 NFKSEWGKLG
-724 KDLGKMA
+724 KNLGKMA
-731 RVFVDVAVALA
+731 RVFVEVAVALA

-771 GVEFIKEF
+771 GIEFIKEF
-779 GLWFALLGGAM
+779 GVWFALLGGAM
-790 LGLSYAIGRIPKG
+790 LGLSYALGKVPDSAMKNIG
-803 VEKAI
+803 
-808 TKGATKLAY
+808 KGATKLAY

-882 LAISLLLGL
+882 LAISLLLGS

-927 GGTASMLGEDNI
+927 GGTASMLGEDKI
-939 NQGAETIKRI
+939 QQGAETIKMI

-1014 ETLDTAKV
+1014 ETLDPAKV
-1022 QAVTTMANQIPPLFQ
+1022 QAVTTMANQIPPMFRAVQNLT
-1037 AIQKV
+1037 
-1042 NNALGGGGVSVS
+1042 NSLGGGGVSVS
-1054 LLGGLIEIK
+1054 LLGGLIEVK

-1073 TLYEDIKAVMDFAN
+1073 ALYEDIKAVMDFAK

-1111 QLKTKLDLFVTT
+1111 QLKVKLDLFITT

-1128 AKVQTAST
+1128 ARVQSAST
-1136 KLGNALPNG
+1136 RLGNALPTG
-1145 FKTGSASFSS
+1145 FKTGSASFGS
-1155 AVVSVLAKGVKEIQ
+1155 AVVSVLAKGVHQVQ
-1169 SRYNTFNNGGK
+1169 SRYATFNNGGK
-1180 TLGQK
+1180 ALGQK
-1185 MIDGFKNHKPSLKT
+1185 LVDGFKNHKPSLKT

-1208 LDELDDS
+1208 LDELDDRKS
-1215 KDDFYNKGKA
+1215 EFYDKGKA
-1225 LGEELTRGY
+1225 LGSELTRGY

-1287 NIRTDVGVLASKG
+1287 NLRTDVGVLAQKG

-1305 LQANVKNTKL
+1305 LQANVKSVQGKGK
-1315 NGNIK
+1315 GNQ
-1320 GQNPQLTQTIINID
+1320 QNPQLTQTNINID

-1352 SVEKAIISINSP
+1352 AVEKAIVSINSP

>member
-41 MEIGGGNWNFNG
+41 MEMGGGNWNFNG
-53 ALNWLKTLK
+53 ALNGLKTLK

-84 KNALKTEIASLRS
+84 INALKTEIASLRS
-97 EIDAIKQKVNETT
+97 EIDAIKQKVNKTT

-119 VQTEISAIV
+119 VKTEISAIT
-128 SGTEPLVQLWTAMNG
+128 SGTEPLVQLWSAMNG
-143 QITEHYDILGIY
+143 QLAEHYDILGIY

-170 GLVQKNTA
+170 GLVEKNTA
-178 FMKEM
+178 FMKEI

-188 NVAKYFIHENELLQA
+188 NIAKYFTHETQILERNVSLLKQEAELTNLLTQKSRQNATTISQISRELSRVTNFSREVGTYFANEDKILRMSLRTLQEQDRILA
-203 SLNFINQRAKSERT
+203 NKLAKSER
-217 FDSAVTKSFS
+217 
-227 SLVRLSGELEKQVI
+227 E
-241 TTQKRATALSRVG
+241 TALAR
-254 KEIIRN
+254 EIAEINKLDMDIRR
-260 GSEIKKN
+260 
-267 LTYEEEMV
+267 
-275 ATEKLF
+275 
-281 QSGLG
+281 
-286 EELASRIRINEQIKI
+286 AS
-301 SNEMFM
+301 
-307 ASKNA
+307 ANA
-312 ESQML
+312 EAEML
-317 TFLNEEKGILSNL
+317 AFLESEKGVISSI
-330 TGQREKSL
+330 TGSREKGLSV
-338 AFIKE
+338 INKE
-343 ELTLEKEK
+343 LSLEKEK
-351 ASLIGEETALLNE
+351 MALIGEETALINE
-364 QNAVKQKGAVTGV
+364 QNAVKQKGAVTGA

-383 LDKMSYL
+383 LDKMGYL

-395 SMAVTMWGF
+395 SMAMTMWGF

-417 INAEGQRDYFANRIG
+417 INAEGQRDYFAKRIG
-432 MDTKALNEFKGEI
+432 MDTKALNGFKGEI
-445 ASMQKQYQKLDMTVV
+445 ASMQKQYKKLDMTVV

-470 YGVASKDLGN
+470 YGVASEDLGN

-496 RSQEDS
+496 RTQEDS

-790 LGLSYAIGRIPKG
+790 LVFSYALGRVPESAMKS
-803 VEKAI
+803 VN
-808 TKGATKLAY
+808 KGATKLAY

-939 NQGAETIKRI
+939 NQGAETIKMI

-960 PYLLVVDLSIFGVQL
+960 LYLLVVDLSIFGVQL

-989 LTTLVQDILPTI
+989 LTTLVKDILPTI

-1042 NNALGGGGVSVS
+1042 NNALGTSDAVGNIFGA
-1054 LLGGLIEIK
+1054 LGGSI
-1063 SDSGL
+1063 SGAIGMGL
-1068 GDKLT
+1068 KGKLDQ
-1073 TLYEDIKAVMDFAN
+1073 LYNDIKNVMDFAN

-1111 QLKTKLDLFVTT
+1111 QLKTKLDLFINT
-1123 ISGAS
+1123 ISSAS
-1128 AKVQTAST
+1128 VRVQSAST
-1136 KLGNALPNG
+1136 RLGNALPTG

-1155 AVVSVLAKGVKEIQ
+1155 AVVSVLAKGVHQVQ
-1169 SRYNTFNNGGK
+1169 SRYATFNNGGK
-1180 TLGQK
+1180 ALGQK
-1185 MIDGFKNHKPSLKT
+1185 LVDGFKNHKPSLKT

-1215 KDDFYNKGKA
+1215 KDDFYSKGKA

-1258 DALDTGKK
+1258 DALTVGER

-1287 NIRTDVGVLASKG
+1287 NLRTDVGVLASKG

-1305 LQANVKNTKL
+1305 LQANAKNTKL
-1315 NGNIK
+1315 NGNQK
-1320 GQNPQLTQTIINID
+1320 GQTPQLTQTNINID

-1352 SVEKAIISINSP
+1352 AVEKAIVSINSP

>member
-22 GIAKVTSK
+22 GIEKVTSK

-41 MEIGGGNWNFNG
+41 MEMGGGNWNFNG
-53 ALNWLKTLK
+53 ALDGLKTLK

-84 KNALKTEIASLRS
+84 INALKTEIASLRS

-119 VQTEISAIV
+119 VKTEISAIV
-128 SGTEPLVQLWTAMNG
+128 SGTEPLVQLWSAMNG
-143 QITEHYDILGIY
+143 QIAEHYDILGIY

-170 GLVQKNTA
+170 GLVEKNTA
-178 FMKEM
+178 FMKEI

-188 NVAKYFIHENELLQA
+188 NIAKYFTHETQILERNVSLLEQEAELTNLLTQKSRQNATTISQISRELSRVTNFSREVGTYFANEDKILRMSLRTLQEQDRILA
-203 SLNFINQRAKSERT
+203 DKLAKSER
-217 FDSAVTKSFS
+217 
-227 SLVRLSGELEKQVI
+227 E
-241 TTQKRATALSRVG
+241 TALAR
-254 KEIIRN
+254 EIAEINKLDMDIRR
-260 GSEIKKN
+260 
-267 LTYEEEMV
+267 
-275 ATEKLF
+275 
-281 QSGLG
+281 
-286 EELASRIRINEQIKI
+286 AS
-301 SNEMFM
+301 
-307 ASKNA
+307 ANA
-312 ESQML
+312 EAEML
-317 TFLNEEKGILSNL
+317 AFLESERGVISSITGSREKGLSVIN
-330 TGQREKSL
+330 
-338 AFIKE
+338 KE
-343 ELTLEKEK
+343 LSLEKEK
-351 ASLIGEETALLNE
+351 MALIGEETALLNE
-364 QNAVKQKGAVTGV
+364 QNAVKQKGAVTGA

-383 LDKMSYL
+383 LDKMGYL

-395 SMAVTMWGF
+395 SMALTMWGF

-417 INAEGQRDYFANRIG
+417 INAEGQRDYFAKRIG
-432 MDTKALNEFKGEI
+432 MDTKALNGFKGEI

-509 LDGELRRLK
+509 LDGELRRLT

-594 TAKVFIGLLT
+594 TAKVFVGLLT

-779 GLWFALLGGAM
+779 GLWFALLGVAM
-790 LGLSYAIGRIPKG
+790 IGLSYAFGKIPESAITG
-803 VEKAI
+803 I
-808 TKGATKLAY
+808 TKGATKLAR
-817 GMAIAIGLIAE
+817 GIAISMLLVTE
-828 AIVLL
+828 AIGLL
-833 IAPMTAIALLGGTAS
+833 IAPMLAIALLGGTAS

-871 DLPVALFIGGF
+871 DLPMALFIGGF
-882 LAISLLLGL
+882 LAVSLLLGL

-939 NQGAETIKRI
+939 NQGAETIRMI
-949 GNVLQVLAQAI
+949 GRVLNVLADAMVDLV
-960 PYLLVVDLSIFGVQL
+960 VVDLGVLADRVLNFATQL
-975 VEWGNRL
+975 MN
-982 LSGGKDG
+982 GGKDAM
-989 LTTLVQDILPTI
+989 TTLIEDILPSLRD
-1001 QTFISDFNDLDFS
+1001 FISDFNDLEMGDPIDQ
-1014 ETLDTAKV
+1014 TKV
-1022 QAVTTMANQIPPLFQ
+1022 QAVTTMAEQIPPMFN
-1037 AIQKV
+1037 AVQKLT
-1042 NNALGGGGVSVS
+1042 NSLGGGGVSVS
-1054 LLGGLIEIK
+1054 LLGGLIEFK

-1068 GDKLT
+1068 GSKLGA
-1073 TLYEDIKAVMDFAN
+1073 LYKDIRAVMDFAK

-1128 AKVQTAST
+1128 ARVQSAST
-1136 KLGNALPNG
+1136 RLGNALPNG
-1145 FKTGSASFSS
+1145 FKTGSASFGS
-1155 AVVSVLAKGVKEIQ
+1155 AVVSVLAKGVHQVQ
-1169 SRYNTFNNGGK
+1169 SRYATFNNGGK
-1180 TLGQK
+1180 ALGQK
-1185 MIDGFKNHKPSLKT
+1185 LVDGFKNHKPSLKT

-1215 KDDFYNKGKA
+1215 KDDFYSKGKA

-1287 NIRTDVGVLASKG
+1287 NLRTDVGVLASKG

-1305 LQANVKNTKL
+1305 LQANVKSVKGKGK
-1315 NGNIK
+1315 GN
-1320 GQNPQLTQTIINID
+1320 QQTPQLTQTNINID

-1352 SVEKAIISINSP
+1352 AVEKAIVSINSP
-1364 NGAIGY
+1364 DGAIGY

>member
-41 MEIGGGNWNFNG
+41 MEMGGGNWNFNG
-53 ALNWLKTLK
+53 ALNGLKTLK

-72 ATMNTEFANTKG
+72 ATMNTEFANTQG
-84 KNALKTEIASLRS
+84 INALKTEIASLRS

-119 VQTEISAIV
+119 VKTEISAIT
-128 SGTEPLVQLWTAMNG
+128 SGTEPLVQLWSAMNG
-143 QITEHYDILGIY
+143 QMAEHYDILRIY

-170 GLVQKNTA
+170 GLVEKNTA
-178 FMKEM
+178 FMKEI

-188 NVAKYFIHENELLQA
+188 NIAKYFTHETQILERNVSLLKQEAELTNL
-203 SLNFINQRAKSERT
+203 L
-217 FDSAVTKSFS
+217 
-227 SLVRLSGELEKQVI
+227 
-241 TTQKRATALSRVG
+241 TQKSRQNATTISQISRELSRVANFS
-254 KEIIRN
+254 KEI
-260 GSEIKKN
+260 G
-267 LTYEEEMV
+267 TYFANE
-275 ATEKLF
+275 
-281 QSGLG
+281 
-286 EELASRIRINEQIKI
+286 EQIHRMSLRYI
-301 SNEMFM
+301 
-307 ASKNA
+307 
-312 ESQML
+312 Q
-317 TFLNEEKGILSNL
+317 EEGM
-330 TGQREKSL
+330 
-338 AFIKE
+338 
-343 ELTLEKEK
+343 LEKEK
-351 ASLIGEETALLNE
+351 LSLYERQTMFLEQNLAIQENRATSIYGILNGEKDELALLG
-364 QNAVKQKGAVTGV
+364 QAVKLEEERLAIEKAQTSEVAKQNSERNLGNKG
-377 NGGKNK
+377 NKNK
-383 LDKMSYL
+383 LDKMGYL

-395 SMAVTMWGF
+395 SMALTMWGF

-417 INAEGQRDYFANRIG
+417 INAEGQRDYFADRIG
-432 MDTKALNEFKGEI
+432 MDTKALNGFKGEI

-518 EVGIGAEELEATG
+518 EVGIGKEELEATG
-531 LWSGDESDKTGMIL
+531 LWSGKESDKTGMIL

-651 IMYKVADKIREAV
+651 ILYKVADRIREAV

-669 LGKGWGKLQDKL
+669 LGGAWEKLQGKF
-681 GRTKGMDKASDSLGD
+681 GKTKGMDKATKSMGKMGQ
-696 FTNSTT
+696 TT
-702 GGTVSKGGGFKE
+702 GGTVSNTSAKDGLK
-714 NFKAQWSKLG
+714 NWG
-724 KDLGKMA
+724 KNLAKNLGKMA
-731 RVFVDVAVALA
+731 EIFIEVAVAIAMAWA
-742 LAFVLIEEGILIIS
+742 LLKESMILIGDLGKDWEAHKSEIDS
-756 GIGATYD
+756 GMDFIKTYGIWILGVSAIMIYFLNGMGATPTTT
-763 ALKPQFES
+763 AEMRNIARGGLKFAE
-771 GVEFIKEF
+771 
-779 GLWFALLGGAM
+779 GL
-790 LGLSYAIGRIPKG
+790 
-803 VEKAI
+803 
-808 TKGATKLAY
+808 
-817 GMAIAIGLIAE
+817 AIAMGLITE
-828 AIVLL
+828 AIVML
-833 IAPMTAIALLGGTAS
+833 IPPMLAIALLGGTAS

-859 VISWI
+859 VIGWI
-864 GNALHQI
+864 GDALHKI
-871 DLPVALFIGGF
+871 DLPMALFIGGF
-882 LAISLLLGL
+882 LAISLLLGS

-927 GGTASMLGEDNI
+927 GGTASMLGEDKI
-939 NQGAETIKRI
+939 QQGAVTIKMI

-1001 QTFISDFNDLDFS
+1001 QTFISNFNDLDFS

-1042 NNALGGGGVSVS
+1042 NNALGTSDAVGNIFGA
-1054 LLGGLIEIK
+1054 LGGSI
-1063 SDSGL
+1063 SGAIGMGL
-1068 GDKLT
+1068 KGKLDQ
-1073 TLYEDIKAVMDFAN
+1073 LYNDIKNVMDFAN

-1111 QLKTKLDLFVTT
+1111 QLKVKLNLFITT
-1123 ISGAS
+1123 ISSAS
-1128 AKVQTAST
+1128 ARVQSASQR
-1136 KLGNALPNG
+1136 LGNALPTG
-1145 FKTGSASFSS
+1145 FKTGSAIFGS
-1155 AVVSVLAKGVKEIQ
+1155 AVVSVLAKGVREIQ
-1169 SRYNTFNNGGK
+1169 SRYATFNNGGK
-1180 TLGQK
+1180 ALGQK
-1185 MIDGFKNHKPSLKT
+1185 LVDGFKNHKPSLKT

-1215 KDDFYNKGKA
+1215 KDDFYSKGKA

-1287 NIRTDVGVLASKG
+1287 NLRTDVGVLASKG

-1305 LQANVKNTKL
+1305 LQANARSVQGKGK
-1315 NGNIK
+1315 GN
-1320 GQNPQLTQTIINID
+1320 QQTPQLTQTNINID

-1352 SVEKAIISINSP
+1352 AVEKAIVSMNSP

>member
-41 MEIGGGNWNFNG
+41 MEMGGGNWNFNG
-53 ALNWLKTLK
+53 ALNGLKTLK

-72 ATMNTEFANTKG
+72 ATMNTEFANTQG
-84 KNALKTEIASLRS
+84 INALKTEIASLRS

-119 VQTEISAIV
+119 VKTEISAIV
-128 SGTEPLVQLWTAMNG
+128 SGTEPLVQLWSAMNG
-143 QITEHYDILGIY
+143 QLSEHYDILGIY

-170 GLVQKNTA
+170 GLVEKNTT
-178 FMKEM
+178 FMKEI

-188 NVAKYFIHENELLQA
+188 NIAKYFTHETQILERNVSLLEQEAELTNLLTQKSRQNATTISQISRELSRVTNFSREVGTYFANEDKILRMSLRTLQEQDRILA
-203 SLNFINQRAKSERT
+203 DKLAKSER
-217 FDSAVTKSFS
+217 
-227 SLVRLSGELEKQVI
+227 E
-241 TTQKRATALSRVG
+241 TALAR
-254 KEIIRN
+254 EIAEINKLDMDIRR
-260 GSEIKKN
+260 
-267 LTYEEEMV
+267 
-275 ATEKLF
+275 
-281 QSGLG
+281 
-286 EELASRIRINEQIKI
+286 AS
-301 SNEMFM
+301 
-307 ASKNA
+307 ANA
-312 ESQML
+312 EAEML
-317 TFLNEEKGILSNL
+317 AFLESERGVISSITGSREKGLSVIN
-330 TGQREKSL
+330 
-338 AFIKE
+338 KE
-343 ELTLEKEK
+343 LSLEKEK
-351 ASLIGEETALLNE
+351 MAIIGEETALINE
-364 QNAVKQKGAVTGV
+364 QNAVKQKGAVTGA

-383 LDKMSYL
+383 LDKMGYL

-395 SMAVTMWGF
+395 SMALTMWGF
-404 NELMDIYNNTYSH
+404 NELMDVYDKTMGH
-417 INAEGQRDYFANRIG
+417 INAESQKDYFAKRMG
-432 MDTKALNEFKGEI
+432 MNSKATQDFTNQLNN
-445 ASMQKQYQKLDMTVV
+445 MQKTYKKLDMTVV
-460 GANALETASK
+460 GANALETANK
-470 YGVASKDLGN
+470 YKVQESSLGDL
-480 LTKVMAIYGS
+480 TEVMAIYGS

-496 RSQEDS
+496 RTQEDS

-518 EVGIGAEELEATG
+518 EVGIGAEELKATG
-531 LWSGDESDKTGMIL
+531 LWNGDESDKEGML
-545 ALLQIADERGYTK
+545 KALLQIAQERGYDK
-558 TAQEITNLSDAI
+558 TAKDITNLSDAI
-570 QVLEVRLA
+570 TTLEVKLS
-578 IDLAQAF
+578 IDLARAF
-585 HIIEPILTE
+585 GVIEPLITDVLGNFVTILEALEKGIGWVTPKITE
-594 TAKVFIGLLT
+594 FAKAIGL
-604 IAEQL
+604 ID
-609 AKVIGDLGKA
+609 KDGKA
-619 FGSWLDST
+619 TQFGNFLEDWVSWMIT
-627 FGKGTSTKFFDG
+627 FGIIAYGVYKIAKPLLGMFGKLKDVGGGIAKGTGD
-639 ITKGLGYLLAFL
+639 I
-651 IMYKVADKIREAV
+651 
-664 SGFSL
+664 
-669 LGKGWGKLQDKL
+669 GK
-681 GRTKGMDKASDSLGD
+681 TMN
-696 FTNSTT
+696 T
-702 GGTVSKGGGFKE
+702 GGFKE
-714 NFKAQWSKLG
+714 NFKSEWGKLG
-724 KDLGKMA
+724 KNLGKMA

-790 LGLSYAIGRIPKG
+790 LVFSYALGKVPESAMKS
-803 VEKAI
+803 VN
-808 TKGATKLAY
+808 KGATKLAR

-882 LAISLLLGL
+882 LAISLLLGS

-939 NQGAETIKRI
+939 NQGAETIKMI

-1042 NNALGGGGVSVS
+1042 NNALGTSDAVGNIFGA
-1054 LLGGLIEIK
+1054 LGGSI
-1063 SDSGL
+1063 SGAIGMGL
-1068 GDKLT
+1068 KGKLDQ
-1073 TLYEDIKAVMDFAN
+1073 LYNDIKNVMDFAN

-1111 QLKTKLDLFVTT
+1111 QLKTKLNLFITT

-1128 AKVQTAST
+1128 VRVQSAST
-1136 KLGNALPNG
+1136 RLGNALPTG
-1145 FKTGSASFSS
+1145 FKTGSASFGS
-1155 AVVSVLAKGVKEIQ
+1155 AVVSVLAKGVHQVQ
-1169 SRYNTFNNGGK
+1169 SRYATFNNGGK
-1180 TLGQK
+1180 ALGQK
-1185 MIDGFKNHKPSLKT
+1185 LVDGFKNHKPSLKT

-1215 KDDFYNKGKA
+1215 KDDFYSKGKA

-1258 DALDTGKK
+1258 DALTVGER

-1287 NIRTDVGVLASKG
+1287 NLRTDVGVLASKG

-1305 LQANVKNTKL
+1305 LQANARSVQGKGK
-1315 NGNIK
+1315 GN
-1320 GQNPQLTQTIINID
+1320 QQTPQLTQTNINID

-1352 SVEKAIISINSP
+1352 AVEKAIVSINSP
-1364 NGAIGY
+1364 NGATGY

>member
-41 MEIGGGNWNFNG
+41 MEMGGGNWNFNG
-53 ALNWLKTLK
+53 ALNGLKTLK

-84 KNALKTEIASLRS
+84 INYLKTEIASLRS

-119 VQTEISAIV
+119 VKTEISAIV
-128 SGTEPLVQLWTAMNG
+128 SGTEPLVQLWSAMNG
-143 QITEHYDILGIY
+143 QMAEHYDILGIY

-188 NVAKYFIHENELLQA
+188 NVAKYFTHETQILERNVSLLKQEAELTNLLTQKSRQNATTISQISRELSRVTNFSREVGTYFANEDKILRMSLRTLQEQDRILA
-203 SLNFINQRAKSERT
+203 DKLAKSER
-217 FDSAVTKSFS
+217 
-227 SLVRLSGELEKQVI
+227 E
-241 TTQKRATALSRVG
+241 TALAR
-254 KEIIRN
+254 
-260 GSEIKKN
+260 
-267 LTYEEEMV
+267 
-275 ATEKLF
+275 
-281 QSGLG
+281 
-286 EELASRIRINEQIKI
+286 AS
-301 SNEMFM
+301 
-307 ASKNA
+307 ANA
-312 ESQML
+312 EAEML
-317 TFLNEEKGILSNL
+317 AFLESEKGVISSI
-330 TGQREKSL
+330 TGSREKGLSV
-338 AFIKE
+338 INKE
-343 ELTLEKEK
+343 LSLEKEK
-351 ASLIGEETALLNE
+351 MALIGEETALINE
-364 QNAVKQKGAVTGV
+364 QNAVKEKGAVTGA

-383 LDKMSYL
+383 LDKMGYL

-395 SMAVTMWGF
+395 SMALTMWGF

-417 INAEGQRDYFANRIG
+417 INAEGQRDYFAKRIG
-432 MDTKALNEFKGEI
+432 MDTKALNGFKGEI

-509 LDGELRRLK
+509 LDGELRRLT

-585 HIIEPILTE
+585 HIIEPILKE
-594 TAKVFIGLLT
+594 TATVFIGLLT

-651 IMYKVADKIREAV
+651 IMYKVADRIREAV

-681 GRTKGMDKASDSLGD
+681 GRTKGMDKATKSMGKMGQ
-696 FTNSTT
+696 TT
-702 GGTVSKGGGFKE
+702 GGTVS
-714 NFKAQWSKLG
+714 NTSAKAGLKNWGRNLAKN
-724 KDLGKMA
+724 LGKMA
-731 RVFVDVAVALA
+731 EIFIEVAVAIAMAWA
-742 LAFVLIEEGILIIS
+742 LLKESMILIGDLGKDWEAHKSEIDS
-756 GIGATYD
+756 GMDFIKTYGIWILGVSAIMIYFLNGMGATPTTT
-763 ALKPQFES
+763 AEMRNIARGGLKFAE
-771 GVEFIKEF
+771 
-779 GLWFALLGGAM
+779 GLAIAM
-790 LGLSYAIGRIPKG
+790 GLITEAIG
-803 VEKAI
+803 
-808 TKGATKLAY
+808 
-817 GMAIAIGLIAE
+817 
-828 AIVLL
+828 LL
-833 IAPMTAIALLGGTAS
+833 IAPMLAIALLGGTAS

-859 VISWI
+859 VIGWI
-864 GNALHQI
+864 GDALHKI

-882 LAISLLLGL
+882 LAISLLLGS

-896 LALAVGIASA
+896 SALAVGIASA

-939 NQGAETIKRI
+939 NQGAETIKRL

-960 PYLLVVDLSIFGVQL
+960 PYLLVVDLSIFAVQL

-1042 NNALGGGGVSVS
+1042 NNALGTSDAVGNIFGA
-1054 LLGGLIEIK
+1054 LGGSI
-1063 SDSGL
+1063 SGAIGMGL
-1068 GDKLT
+1068 KGKLDQ
-1073 TLYEDIKAVMDFAN
+1073 LYNDIKNVMDFAN

-1111 QLKTKLDLFVTT
+1111 QLKTKLDLFITT
-1123 ISGAS
+1123 ISSAS
-1128 AKVQTAST
+1128 VRVQSAST
-1136 KLGNALPNG
+1136 RLGNALPTG

-1155 AVVSVLAKGVKEIQ
+1155 AVVRVLAKGVREIQ

-1215 KDDFYNKGKA
+1215 KDDFYSKGKA

-1258 DALDTGKK
+1258 DALAVGER

-1287 NIRTDVGVLASKG
+1287 NLRTDVGVLASKG

-1305 LQANVKNTKL
+1305 LQANARSVQGKGK
-1315 NGNIK
+1315 GN
-1320 GQNPQLTQTIINID
+1320 QQTPQLTQTNINID

-1352 SVEKAIISINSP
+1352 TVEKAIVSINSP

>member
-41 MEIGGGNWNFNG
+41 MEMGGGNWNFNG
-53 ALNWLKTLK
+53 ALNGLKTLK

-84 KNALKTEIASLRS
+84 INYLKTEIASLRS
-97 EIDAIKQKVNETT
+97 EIGAIKQKVNETT
-110 TQTVQRVRE
+110 TQTVQRVRG
-119 VQTEISAIV
+119 VKTEISAIV
-128 SGTEPLVQLWTAMNG
+128 SGTEPLVQLWSAMNG
-143 QITEHYDILGIY
+143 QMAEHYDILRIY

-170 GLVQKNTA
+170 GLVEKNTA
-178 FMKEM
+178 FMKEI

-188 NVAKYFIHENELLQA
+188 NIAKYFTHETQILERNVSLLEQEAELTNLLTQKSRQNATTISQISRELSRVTNFSREVGTYFANEDKILRMSLRTLQEQDRILA
-203 SLNFINQRAKSERT
+203 DKLAKSER
-217 FDSAVTKSFS
+217 
-227 SLVRLSGELEKQVI
+227 E
-241 TTQKRATALSRVG
+241 TALAREIAEINKLDMDIRRASANAEAEMLAFLESERGVISSITGSREKG
-254 KEIIRN
+254 L
-260 GSEIKKN
+260 SFIKK
-267 LTYEEEMV
+267 
-275 ATEKLF
+275 
-281 QSGLG
+281 
-286 EELASRIRINEQIKI
+286 ELS
-301 SNEMFM
+301 
-307 ASKNA
+307 
-312 ESQML
+312 
-317 TFLNEEKGILSNL
+317 
-330 TGQREKSL
+330 
-338 AFIKE
+338 
-343 ELTLEKEK
+343 LEKEK
-351 ASLIGEETALLNE
+351 MALIGEETALINE
-364 QNAVKQKGAVTGV
+364 QNAVKEKGAVTGA

-383 LDKMSYL
+383 LDKADYL

-395 SMAVTMWGF
+395 SMALTMWGF

-417 INAEGQRDYFANRIG
+417 INAEGQRDYFAKRIG
-432 MDTKALNEFKGEI
+432 MDTKALNRFKGEI

-594 TAKVFIGLLT
+594 IAKVFIGLLT

-790 LGLSYAIGRIPKG
+790 LVFSYALGKVPESAMKS
-803 VEKAI
+803 VN
-808 TKGATKLAY
+808 KGATKLAR

-859 VISWI
+859 VIGWI
-864 GNALHQI
+864 GDALHKI

-882 LAISLLLGL
+882 LAISLLLGS

-1022 QAVTTMANQIPPLFQ
+1022 QAVTTMANQIPPMFRAVQNL
-1037 AIQKV
+1037 K
-1042 NNALGGGGVSVS
+1042 NALGGGGVSVS
-1054 LLGGLIEIK
+1054 LFGGLIEIK

-1073 TLYEDIKAVMDFAN
+1073 ALYEDIKAVMDFAN

-1128 AKVQTAST
+1128 VRVQTAST

-1145 FKTGSASFSS
+1145 FKTGSASFGS
-1155 AVVSVLAKGVKEIQ
+1155 AVVSVLAKGVSTIQ
-1169 SRYNTFNNGGK
+1169 ARYATFNNGGK

-1215 KDDFYNKGKA
+1215 KDDFYSKGKA

-1287 NIRTDVGVLASKG
+1287 NLRTDVGVLASKG

-1305 LQANVKNTKL
+1305 LQANARSVQGKGK
-1315 NGNIK
+1315 GN
-1320 GQNPQLTQTIINID
+1320 QQTPQLTQTNINID

-1352 SVEKAIISINSP
+1352 AVEKAIISINSP

>member
-41 MEIGGGNWNFNG
+41 MEMGGGNWNFNG
-53 ALNWLKTLK
+53 ALNGLKTLK

-84 KNALKTEIASLRS
+84 INALKTEIASLRS
-97 EIDAIKQKVNETT
+97 EIDAIKQKANETT
-110 TQTVQRVRE
+110 TQTVQRVRG
-119 VQTEISAIV
+119 VKTEISAIV

-143 QITEHYDILGIY
+143 QMAEHYDILRLH

-188 NVAKYFIHENELLQA
+188 NLAKYFTHETQILERNVSLLKQEAELTNLLTQKSRQNATTISQISRELSRVTNFSREVGTYFANEDKILRM
-203 SLNFINQRAKSERT
+203 SLRTLKEQDRILADKLAKSER
-217 FDSAVTKSFS
+217 
-227 SLVRLSGELEKQVI
+227 E
-241 TTQKRATALSRVG
+241 TALAR
-254 KEIIRN
+254 EIA
-260 GSEIKKN
+260 EIN
-267 LTYEEEMV
+267 
-275 ATEKLF
+275 KLYMDTRR
-281 QSGLG
+281 
-286 EELASRIRINEQIKI
+286 AS
-301 SNEMFM
+301 
-307 ASKNA
+307 ANA
-312 ESQML
+312 EAEML
-317 TFLNEEKGILSNL
+317 AFLESERGVISSITGSREKGLSVINKEL
-330 TGQREKSL
+330 SLENEKM
-338 AFIKE
+338 A
-343 ELTLEKEK
+343 
-351 ASLIGEETALLNE
+351 LIGEETALINE
-364 QNAVKQKGAVTGV
+364 QNAVKQKGAVTGA

-383 LDKMSYL
+383 LDKMDYL

-395 SMAVTMWGF
+395 SMALTMWGF

-417 INAEGQRDYFANRIG
+417 INAEGQRDYFAKRIG
-432 MDTKALNEFKGEI
+432 MDTKALNGFKGEI

-585 HIIEPILTE
+585 HIIEPILKE
-594 TAKVFIGLLT
+594 TATVFIGLLT

-651 IMYKVADKIREAV
+651 ILYKVADRIREAV

-681 GRTKGMDKASDSLGD
+681 GRTKGMDKATKSMGKMGQ
-696 FTNSTT
+696 TT
-702 GGTVSKGGGFKE
+702 GGTVS
-714 NFKAQWSKLG
+714 NTSAKAGLKNWGRNLAKN
-724 KDLGKMA
+724 LGKMA
-731 RVFVDVAVALA
+731 EIFIEVAVAIAMAWA
-742 LAFVLIEEGILIIS
+742 LLKESMILIGDLGKAWEAHKSEIDSGMDFIKTYGIWILGIS
-756 GIGATYD
+756 AIMIYFLNGMGATPTTT
-763 ALKPQFES
+763 AEMRNIARGGLKFAE
-771 GVEFIKEF
+771 
-779 GLWFALLGGAM
+779 GL
-790 LGLSYAIGRIPKG
+790 
-803 VEKAI
+803 
-808 TKGATKLAY
+808 
-817 GMAIAIGLIAE
+817 AIAMGLITE

-864 GNALHQI
+864 GNALHKI

-882 LAISLLLGL
+882 LAISLLLGS

-896 LALAVGIASA
+896 SALAVGIASA

-912 AIVMLIPPLGAIALL
+912 AIVMLIPPLGAITLL

-960 PYLLVVDLSIFGVQL
+960 HYLLVVDLSIFGVQL

-1042 NNALGGGGVSVS
+1042 NNALGTSDAVGNIFGA
-1054 LLGGLIEIK
+1054 LGGSI
-1063 SDSGL
+1063 SGAIGMGL
-1068 GDKLT
+1068 KGKLDQ
-1073 TLYEDIKAVMDFAN
+1073 LYNDIKNVMDFAN

-1111 QLKTKLDLFVTT
+1111 QLKTKLDLFITT
-1123 ISGAS
+1123 ISSAS
-1128 AKVQTAST
+1128 VRVQSAST
-1136 KLGNALPNG
+1136 RLGNALPNG
-1145 FKTGSASFSS
+1145 FKTGSASFGS
-1155 AVVSVLAKGVKEIQ
+1155 AVVRVLAKGVREIQ

-1215 KDDFYNKGKA
+1215 KDDFYSKGKA

-1258 DALDTGKK
+1258 DALTVGER

-1287 NIRTDVGVLASKG
+1287 NLRTDVGVLASKG

-1305 LQANVKNTKL
+1305 LQANAKNTKV
-1315 NGNIK
+1315 NGNQK
-1320 GQNPQLTQTIINID
+1320 G
-1334 MSNSTVIGVQDL
+1334 
-1346 DNKIRQ
+1346 
-1352 SVEKAIISINSP
+1352 
-1364 NGAIGY
+1364 

>member
-41 MEIGGGNWNFNG
+41 MEMGGGNWNFNG
-53 ALNWLKTLK
+53 ALNGLKTLK

-72 ATMNTEFANTKG
+72 ATMNTEFANTQG
-84 KNALKTEIASLRS
+84 INALKTEIASLRS

-119 VQTEISAIV
+119 VKTEISAIT
-128 SGTEPLVQLWTAMNG
+128 SGTEPLVQLWSAMNG
-143 QITEHYDILGIY
+143 QMAEHYDVLRIY

-170 GLVQKNTA
+170 GLVEKNTA
-178 FMKEM
+178 FMKEI

-188 NVAKYFIHENELLQA
+188 NIAKYFTHETQILERNVSLLEQEAELTNLLTQKSRQNATTISQISRELSRVTNFSREVGTYFANEDKILRMSLRTLQEQDRILA
-203 SLNFINQRAKSERT
+203 DKLAKSERET
-217 FDSAVTKSFS
+217 AFAREIAEINKLDMDIRRASA
-227 SLVRLSGELEKQVI
+227 
-241 TTQKRATALSRVG
+241 
-254 KEIIRN
+254 
-260 GSEIKKN
+260 
-267 LTYEEEMV
+267 
-275 ATEKLF
+275 
-281 QSGLG
+281 
-286 EELASRIRINEQIKI
+286 
-301 SNEMFM
+301 
-307 ASKNA
+307 NA
-312 ESQML
+312 EAEML
-317 TFLNEEKGILSNL
+317 AFLESERGVISSITGSREKGLSVIN
-330 TGQREKSL
+330 
-338 AFIKE
+338 KE
-343 ELTLEKEK
+343 LSLEKEK
-351 ASLIGEETALLNE
+351 MALIGEETALINE
-364 QNAVKQKGAVTGV
+364 QNAVKEKGAVTGA

-383 LDKMSYL
+383 LDKMGYL

-395 SMAVTMWGF
+395 SMALTMWGF

-417 INAEGQRDYFANRIG
+417 INAEGQRDYFADRIG
-432 MDTKALNEFKGEI
+432 MDTKALNGFKGEI
-445 ASMQKQYQKLDMTVV
+445 ASMQKQYKKLDMTVV

-509 LDGELRRLK
+509 LDGELRRLT

-651 IMYKVADKIREAV
+651 ILYKVADRIREAV

-669 LGKGWGKLQDKL
+669 LGGAWEKLQGKF
-681 GRTKGMDKASDSLGD
+681 GKTKGMDKATKSMGKMGQ
-696 FTNSTT
+696 TT
-702 GGTVSKGGGFKE
+702 GGTVSNTSAKDGLK
-714 NFKAQWSKLG
+714 NWG
-724 KDLGKMA
+724 KNLAKNLGKMA
-731 RVFVDVAVALA
+731 EVFIEVAVAIAMAWA
-742 LAFVLIEEGILIIS
+742 LLKESMILIGDLGKDWEAHKSEIDS
-756 GIGATYD
+756 GMDFIKTYGIWILGVSAIMIYFLNGMGATPTTT
-763 ALKPQFES
+763 AEMRNIARGGLKFAE
-771 GVEFIKEF
+771 
-779 GLWFALLGGAM
+779 GL
-790 LGLSYAIGRIPKG
+790 
-803 VEKAI
+803 
-808 TKGATKLAY
+808 
-817 GMAIAIGLIAE
+817 AIAMGLITE
-828 AIVLL
+828 AIVML
-833 IAPMTAIALLGGTAS
+833 IPPMLAIALLGGTAS

-859 VISWI
+859 VIGWI
-864 GNALHQI
+864 GDALHKI
-871 DLPVALFIGGF
+871 DLPMALFIGGF
-882 LAISLLLGL
+882 LAISLLLGS

-939 NQGAETIKRI
+939 NQGAETIRMI
-949 GNVLQVLAQAI
+949 GRVLKVLSEAMTDLVIVDLGVLADRVLNFAT
-960 PYLLVVDLSIFGVQL
+960 QL
-975 VEWGNRL
+975 MN
-982 LSGGKDG
+982 GGKDAM
-989 LTTLVQDILPTI
+989 TTLTEDILPSLRD
-1001 QTFISDFNDLDFS
+1001 FIIDFNAMDFS
-1014 ETLDTAKV
+1014 VTVDSAKV
-1022 QAVTTMANQIPPLFQ
+1022 QAVTTMANQIPPMFRAVQNLTN
-1037 AIQKV
+1037 V
-1042 NNALGGGGVSVS
+1042 LGGGGVSVS

-1068 GDKLT
+1068 GDKLSI
-1073 TLYEDIKAVMDFAN
+1073 LYKDIRAVMDFAN

-1111 QLKTKLDLFVTT
+1111 QLKVKLNLFITT
-1123 ISGAS
+1123 ISSAS
-1128 AKVQTAST
+1128 ARVQSASQ
-1136 KLGNALPNG
+1136 KLGNALPTG
-1145 FKTGSASFSS
+1145 FKTGSASFGR
-1155 AVVSVLAKGVKEIQ
+1155 AVVSVLAKGVREIQ
-1169 SRYNTFNNGGK
+1169 SRYATFNNGGK
-1180 TLGQK
+1180 ALGQK
-1185 MIDGFKNHKPSLKT
+1185 LVDGFKNHKPSLKT

-1215 KDDFYNKGKA
+1215 KDDFYSKGKA

-1287 NIRTDVGVLASKG
+1287 NLRTDVGVLASKG

-1320 GQNPQLTQTIINID
+1320 GHNPQLTQTNINID

-1352 SVEKAIISINSP
+1352 AVEKAIISINSP

>member
-41 MEIGGGNWNFNG
+41 MEMGGGNWNFNG
-53 ALNWLKTLK
+53 ALNGLKTLK

-84 KNALKTEIASLRS
+84 INYLKTEIASLRS

-119 VQTEISAIV
+119 VKTEISAIV
-128 SGTEPLVQLWTAMNG
+128 SGTEPLVQLWSAMNG
-143 QITEHYDILGIY
+143 QLSEHYDILGIY

-170 GLVQKNTA
+170 GLVEKNTA
-178 FMKEM
+178 FMKEI

-188 NVAKYFIHENELLQA
+188 NIAKYFTHETQILERNVSLLEQEAELTNLLTQKSRQNATTISQISRELSRVTNFSREVGTYFANEDKILRMSLRTLQEQDRILA
-203 SLNFINQRAKSERT
+203 DKLAKSER
-217 FDSAVTKSFS
+217 
-227 SLVRLSGELEKQVI
+227 E
-241 TTQKRATALSRVG
+241 TALAR
-254 KEIIRN
+254 EIAEINKLDMDIRR
-260 GSEIKKN
+260 
-267 LTYEEEMV
+267 
-275 ATEKLF
+275 
-281 QSGLG
+281 
-286 EELASRIRINEQIKI
+286 AS
-301 SNEMFM
+301 
-307 ASKNA
+307 ANA
-312 ESQML
+312 EAEML
-317 TFLNEEKGILSNL
+317 AFLESERGVISSITGSREKGLSAIN
-330 TGQREKSL
+330 
-338 AFIKE
+338 KE
-343 ELTLEKEK
+343 LSLEKEK
-351 ASLIGEETALLNE
+351 MALIGEETALINE
-364 QNAVKQKGAVTGV
+364 QNAVKQKGAVTGA

-383 LDKMSYL
+383 LDKMGYL

-395 SMAVTMWGF
+395 SMALTMWGF
-404 NELMDIYNNTYSH
+404 NELMDVYNNTYSH
-417 INAEGQRDYFANRIG
+417 INAEGQRDYFADRIG
-432 MDTKALNEFKGEI
+432 MDTKALNGFKGEI

-585 HIIEPILTE
+585 HIIEPVLKE
-594 TAKVFIGLLT
+594 TATVFIGLLT

-651 IMYKVADKIREAV
+651 ILYKVADKIREAV

-669 LGKGWGKLQDKL
+669 LGKGWGKLQNKL
-681 GRTKGMDKASDSLGD
+681 GKTKGMDKATKSMGKMGQ
-696 FTNSTT
+696 TT
-702 GGTVSKGGGFKE
+702 GGTVS
-714 NFKAQWSKLG
+714 NTSA
-724 KDLGKMA
+724 KDGLKNWGRNLAKNLGKMA
-731 RVFVDVAVALA
+731 EIFIEVAVAIAMAWA
-742 LAFVLIEEGILIIS
+742 LLKESMILIGDLGKDWEAHKSEIDS
-756 GIGATYD
+756 GMDFIKTYGIWILGVSAIMIYFLNGMGATPTTT
-763 ALKPQFES
+763 AEMRNIARGGLKFAE
-771 GVEFIKEF
+771 
-779 GLWFALLGGAM
+779 GL
-790 LGLSYAIGRIPKG
+790 
-803 VEKAI
+803 
-808 TKGATKLAY
+808 
-817 GMAIAIGLIAE
+817 AIAMGLITE
-828 AIVLL
+828 AIVML
-833 IAPMTAIALLGGTAS
+833 IPPMLAIALLGGTAS

-871 DLPVALFIGGF
+871 DLPMALFIGGF
-882 LAISLLLGL
+882 LAVSLLLGL

-927 GGTASMLGEDNI
+927 GGTASMLGEDKI
-939 NQGAETIKRI
+939 QQGAETIKMI

-960 PYLLVVDLSIFGVQL
+960 PSLLVVDLSILGVQL

-1014 ETLDTAKV
+1014 ETLDPAKV
-1022 QAVTTMANQIPPLFQ
+1022 QAVTTMAEQIPPMFRAVQNLT
-1037 AIQKV
+1037 
-1042 NNALGGGGVSVS
+1042 NSLGGGGVSVS
-1054 LLGGLIEIK
+1054 LFGGLIEIK

-1068 GDKLT
+1068 GSKLGA
-1073 TLYEDIKAVMDFAN
+1073 LYKDIKAVMDFAN

-1111 QLKTKLDLFVTT
+1111 QLKTKLDLFITT

-1128 AKVQTAST
+1128 ARVQSAST
-1136 KLGNALPNG
+1136 RLGNALPNG
-1145 FKTGSASFSS
+1145 FKTGSASFGS
-1155 AVVSVLAKGVKEIQ
+1155 AVVSVLAKGVHQVQ
-1169 SRYNTFNNGGK
+1169 SRYATFNNGGK
-1180 TLGQK
+1180 ALGQK
-1185 MIDGFKNHKPSLKT
+1185 LVDGFKNHKPSLKT

-1215 KDDFYNKGKA
+1215 KDDFYSKGKA

-1287 NIRTDVGVLASKG
+1287 NLRTDVGVLASKG

-1305 LQANVKNTKL
+1305 LQANARSVQGKGK
-1315 NGNIK
+1315 GN
-1320 GQNPQLTQTIINID
+1320 QQTPQLTQTNINID

-1352 SVEKAIISINSP
+1352 AVEKAIVSINSP

>member
-22 GIAKVTSK
+22 GIAKVTTK

-41 MEIGGGNWNFNG
+41 MEMGGGNWNFNG
-53 ALNWLKTLK
+53 ALNGLKTLK
-62 DDIAVIKQDI
+62 DDLAVIKQDI

-84 KNALKTEIASLRS
+84 IETLRSEILELRS

-119 VQTEISAIV
+119 VKTEISAIT
-128 SGTEPLVQLWTAMNG
+128 SGTEPLVQLWSAMNG
-143 QITEHYDILGIY
+143 QLAEHYDILRIY

-170 GLVQKNTA
+170 GLVEKNTA
-178 FMKEM
+178 FMKEI

-188 NVAKYFIHENELLQA
+188 NIAKYFTHETQILERNVSLLEQEAELTNLLTQKSRQNATTISQISRELSRVTNFSREVGTYFANEDKILRMSLRTLQEQDRILA
-203 SLNFINQRAKSERT
+203 DKLAKSER
-217 FDSAVTKSFS
+217 
-227 SLVRLSGELEKQVI
+227 E
-241 TTQKRATALSRVG
+241 TALAR
-254 KEIIRN
+254 EIAEINKLDMDIRR
-260 GSEIKKN
+260 
-267 LTYEEEMV
+267 
-275 ATEKLF
+275 
-281 QSGLG
+281 
-286 EELASRIRINEQIKI
+286 AS
-301 SNEMFM
+301 
-307 ASKNA
+307 ANA
-312 ESQML
+312 EAEML
-317 TFLNEEKGILSNL
+317 AFLESEKGVISSI
-330 TGQREKSL
+330 TGSREKGLSV
-338 AFIKE
+338 INKE
-343 ELTLEKEK
+343 LSLEKEK
-351 ASLIGEETALLNE
+351 MALIGEETALINE
-364 QNAVKQKGAVTGV
+364 QNAVKQKGAVTGA

-383 LDKMSYL
+383 LDKTDYL
-390 PSRIG
+390 SSRIG
-395 SMAVTMWGF
+395 SMALTMWGF

-417 INAEGQRDYFANRIG
+417 INAEGQRDYFADRIG
-432 MDTKALNEFKGEI
+432 MDTKALNGFKGEI
-445 ASMQKQYQKLDMTVV
+445 ASMQKQYKKLDMTVV

-594 TAKVFIGLLT
+594 TAKVFVGLLT
-604 IAEQL
+604 IVEQL

-651 IMYKVADKIREAV
+651 LMYKVADKIREAV

-790 LGLSYAIGRIPKG
+790 IGLSYAIGRIPKG

-808 TKGATKLAY
+808 NKGATRLAY

-882 LAISLLLGL
+882 LAISLLLGS

-927 GGTASMLGEDNI
+927 GGTASMLGEDKI
-939 NQGAETIKRI
+939 QQGAETIKMI

-1014 ETLDTAKV
+1014 ETLDPAKV
-1022 QAVTTMANQIPPLFQ
+1022 QAVTTMANQIPPMFRAVQNL
-1037 AIQKV
+1037 
-1042 NNALGGGGVSVS
+1042 NNVLGGGGVSVS

-1073 TLYEDIKAVMDFAN
+1073 AFYEDIKAVMDFAN

-1111 QLKTKLDLFVTT
+1111 QLKVKLDLFITT
-1123 ISGAS
+1123 ISSAS
-1128 AKVQTAST
+1128 ARVQSAST
-1136 KLGNALPNG
+1136 RLGNALPNG
-1145 FKTGSASFSS
+1145 FKTGSASFGS
-1155 AVVSVLAKGVKEIQ
+1155 AVVSVLAKGVHQVQ
-1169 SRYNTFNNGGK
+1169 SRYATFNNGGK
-1180 TLGQK
+1180 ALGQK
-1185 MIDGFKNHKPSLKT
+1185 LVDGFKNHKPSLKT

-1208 LDELDDS
+1208 LDELDDRKS
-1215 KDDFYNKGKA
+1215 EFYDKGKA
-1225 LGEELTRGY
+1225 LGSELTRGY

-1287 NIRTDVGVLASKG
+1287 NLRTDVGVLASKG

-1305 LQANVKNTKL
+1305 LQANVKSVQGKGK
-1315 NGNIK
+1315 GNQ
-1320 GQNPQLTQTIINID
+1320 QNPQLTQTNINID

-1352 SVEKAIISINSP
+1352 AVEKAIVSINSP

>member
-41 MEIGGGNWNFNG
+41 MEMGGGNWNFNG
-53 ALNWLKTLK
+53 ALNGLKTLK

-84 KNALKTEIASLRS
+84 INALKTEIASLRS

-143 QITEHYDILGIY
+143 QMAEHYDILRIY

-170 GLVQKNTA
+170 GLVEKNTA
-178 FMKEM
+178 FMKEI

-188 NVAKYFIHENELLQA
+188 NIAKYFTHETQILERNVSLLEQEAELTNLLTQKSRQNATTISQISRELSRVTNFSREVGTYFANEDKILRMSLRTLQEQDRILA
-203 SLNFINQRAKSERT
+203 NKLAKSER
-217 FDSAVTKSFS
+217 
-227 SLVRLSGELEKQVI
+227 E
-241 TTQKRATALSRVG
+241 TALAR
-254 KEIIRN
+254 EIAEINKLDMDIRR
-260 GSEIKKN
+260 
-267 LTYEEEMV
+267 
-275 ATEKLF
+275 
-281 QSGLG
+281 
-286 EELASRIRINEQIKI
+286 AS
-301 SNEMFM
+301 
-307 ASKNA
+307 ANA
-312 ESQML
+312 EAEML
-317 TFLNEEKGILSNL
+317 AFLESEKGVISSI
-330 TGQREKSL
+330 TGSREKGLSV
-338 AFIKE
+338 INKE
-343 ELTLEKEK
+343 LSLEKEK
-351 ASLIGEETALLNE
+351 MALIGEETALLNE

-383 LDKMSYL
+383 LDKMGYL

-417 INAEGQRDYFANRIG
+417 INAEGQRDYFAKRIG
-432 MDTKALNEFKGEI
+432 MDTKALNGFKGEI

-509 LDGELRRLK
+509 LDGELRRLT

-763 ALKPQFES
+763 ALKPQFNS

-779 GLWFALLGGAM
+779 GGWFALLGGAM
-790 LGLSYAIGRIPKG
+790 LGLSYALNRWGNNAMKG
-803 VEKAI
+803 VGIGAKA
-808 TKGATKLAY
+808 LAR
-817 GMAIAIGLIAE
+817 GIAISMLLVTEAIAMLIP
-828 AIVLL
+828 
-833 IAPMTAIALLGGTAS
+833 PMLAIALVGGTAS

-871 DLPVALFIGGF
+871 DLPMALFIGGF

-896 LALAVGIASA
+896 SALAVGIASA

-927 GGTASMLGEDNI
+927 GGTASMLGEDKI
-939 NQGAETIKRI
+939 QQGAVTIKMI
-949 GNVLQVLAQAI
+949 GNVLQVLAKAI
-960 PYLLVVDLSIFGVQL
+960 PYLLDVDLSIFGVQL

-989 LTTLVQDILPTI
+989 LTTLVQDILPAI

-1014 ETLDTAKV
+1014 EPLDTAKV
-1022 QAVTTMANQIPPLFQ
+1022 QAVTTTANQIPPLVQ
-1037 AIQKV
+1037 AIKKV

-1054 LLGGLIEIK
+1054 LFGGLIEVK

-1073 TLYEDIKAVMDFAN
+1073 TLYEDIKAVRDFAN

-1155 AVVSVLAKGVKEIQ
+1155 AVVSVLAKGVRNIQ

-1258 DALDTGKK
+1258 DALTVGER

-1287 NIRTDVGVLASKG
+1287 NLRTDVGVLASKG

-1315 NGNIK
+1315 NGNLK
-1320 GQNPQLTQTIINID
+1320 GQNPQLTQTNINID

-1352 SVEKAIISINSP
+1352 AVEKAIVSINSP

>member
-41 MEIGGGNWNFNG
+41 MEMGGGNWNFNG
-53 ALNWLKTLK
+53 ALNGLKTLK

-72 ATMNTEFANTKG
+72 ATMNTEFANTQG
-84 KNALKTEIASLRS
+84 INALKTEIASLRS

-119 VQTEISAIV
+119 VKTEISAIT
-128 SGTEPLVQLWTAMNG
+128 SGTEPLVQLWSAMNG
-143 QITEHYDILGIY
+143 QLSEHYDVLRIY

-170 GLVQKNTA
+170 GLVEKNTA
-178 FMKEM
+178 FMKEI

-188 NVAKYFIHENELLQA
+188 NIAKYFTHETQILERNVSLLEQEAELTNLLTQKSRQNATTISQISRELSRVTNFSREVGTYFANEDKILRMSLRTLQEQDRILA
-203 SLNFINQRAKSERT
+203 DKLAKSERET
-217 FDSAVTKSFS
+217 AFAREIAEINKLDMDIRRASA
-227 SLVRLSGELEKQVI
+227 
-241 TTQKRATALSRVG
+241 
-254 KEIIRN
+254 
-260 GSEIKKN
+260 
-267 LTYEEEMV
+267 
-275 ATEKLF
+275 
-281 QSGLG
+281 
-286 EELASRIRINEQIKI
+286 
-301 SNEMFM
+301 
-307 ASKNA
+307 NA
-312 ESQML
+312 EAEML
-317 TFLNEEKGILSNL
+317 AFLESERGVISSITGSREKGLSVIN
-330 TGQREKSL
+330 
-338 AFIKE
+338 KE
-343 ELTLEKEK
+343 LSLEKEK
-351 ASLIGEETALLNE
+351 IALIGEETALINE
-364 QNAVKQKGAVTGV
+364 QNAVKEKGAVTGA

-383 LDKMSYL
+383 LDKMGYL

-395 SMAVTMWGF
+395 SMALTMWGF

-417 INAEGQRDYFANRIG
+417 INAEGQRDYFADRIG
-432 MDTKALNEFKGEI
+432 MDTKALNGFKGEI

-518 EVGIGAEELEATG
+518 EVGIGKEELEATG
-531 LWSGDESDKTGMIL
+531 LWSGKESDKTGMIL

-585 HIIEPILTE
+585 HIIEPVLKE
-594 TAKVFIGLLT
+594 TATVFIGLLT
-604 IAEQL
+604 IAEKL

-619 FGSWLDST
+619 FGSWLDGT

-651 IMYKVADKIREAV
+651 ILYKVADRIREAV

-669 LGKGWGKLQDKL
+669 LGGAWEKLQGKF
-681 GRTKGMDKASDSLGD
+681 GKTKGMDKATESMGKMGQ
-696 FTNSTT
+696 TT
-702 GGTVSKGGGFKE
+702 GGTVS
-714 NFKAQWSKLG
+714 NTSA
-724 KDLGKMA
+724 KDGLKNWGRNLAKNLGKMA
-731 RVFVDVAVALA
+731 EIFIEVAVAIAMAWA
-742 LAFVLIEEGILIIS
+742 LLKESMILIGDLGKDWEAHKSEIDS
-756 GIGATYD
+756 GMDFIKTYGIWILGVSAIMIYFLNGMGATPTTT
-763 ALKPQFES
+763 AEMRNIARGGLKFAE
-771 GVEFIKEF
+771 
-779 GLWFALLGGAM
+779 GL
-790 LGLSYAIGRIPKG
+790 
-803 VEKAI
+803 
-808 TKGATKLAY
+808 
-817 GMAIAIGLIAE
+817 AIAMGLITE
-828 AIVLL
+828 AIVML
-833 IAPMTAIALLGGTAS
+833 IPPMLAIALLGGTAS

-882 LAISLLLGL
+882 LAISLLLGS

-927 GGTASMLGEDNI
+927 GGTASMLGEDKI
-939 NQGAETIKRI
+939 QQGAVTIKMI

-1001 QTFISDFNDLDFS
+1001 QTFISNFNDLDFS

-1042 NNALGGGGVSVS
+1042 NNALGTSDAVGNIFGA
-1054 LLGGLIEIK
+1054 LGGSI
-1063 SDSGL
+1063 SGAIGMGL
-1068 GDKLT
+1068 KGKLDQ
-1073 TLYEDIKAVMDFAN
+1073 LYNDIKNVMDFAN

-1111 QLKTKLDLFVTT
+1111 QLKVKLNLFITT
-1123 ISGAS
+1123 ISSAS
-1128 AKVQTAST
+1128 ARVQSAST
-1136 KLGNALPNG
+1136 RLGNALPTG
-1145 FKTGSASFSS
+1145 FKTGSARFGS
-1155 AVVSVLAKGVKEIQ
+1155 AVVSVLAKGVREIQ
-1169 SRYNTFNNGGK
+1169 SRYATFNNGGK
-1180 TLGQK
+1180 ALGQK
-1185 MIDGFKNHKPSLKT
+1185 LVDGFKNHKPSLKT

-1215 KDDFYNKGKA
+1215 KDDFYSKGKA

-1287 NIRTDVGVLASKG
+1287 NLRTDVGVLASKG

-1305 LQANVKNTKL
+1305 IQANVKSVQGKGK
-1315 NGNIK
+1315 GN
-1320 GQNPQLTQTIINID
+1320 QQTPQLTQTNINID

-1352 SVEKAIISINSP
+1352 AVEKAIVSINSP